1 MRTKIGT
8 RLLSLFLT
16 AICVIGLIPT
26 SAFAA
31 SSENMPSE
39 ITLKKSDYF
48 LDTDGSKTYNSP
60 SFDKPLYLHII
71 NMNVG
76 GKTKV
81 GFCAE
86 HGKQLGNTL
95 IGKKWGNP
103 EPVTNSFIKM
113 MIGYYYCMTDAK
125 YMTDAYKAKFGS
137 QLWTDQ
143 NMIRYHNAWIQ
154 ALCWRAL
161 GQGAAIPSDAE
172 GQRVAIAKELMYIA
186 NAKNGTSYSDIYTDK
201 YGTTTFYEKGC
212 KVIDNPDCW
221 PDVDVTLYHYIG
233 GNATSPDGKKHYT
246 NDNTQAIMVATPRGE
261 PTIDDY
267 QIVVKKVDSSNPTK
281 GLPGATFSL
290 TMVGSDDPSFP
301 MTGVTGQDGTYTF
314 KPLKAGTYQVT
325 ETEAPEGYQID
336 NPGPYTVTLPMN
348 GQKTV
353 TVTATDTPITT
364 SSGSIRK
371 VDKDIPTM
379 GLAGATIRI
388 TGIDNNFKYE
398 GQTVAGGA
406 LTDVPWDTMP
416 VGSYIA
422 EEIGAPEGYIL
433 PSPHE
438 KKEFYWDKKSDVTL
452 VFENDSK
459 VKVQLLKKD
468 ESNNPL
474 PGCLFTVIKNGQT
487 LFSAVTDAAGTITV
501 PNVTEG
507 TYWFVEKDAPEGYV
521 VNSEPVTAY
530 VSAADIQ
537 GNKTVTVEAT
547 NHRKPGLE
555 IVKIDSVTKEPVA
568 NCTFDI
574 RSIDGTYHETLTTDG
589 AGRIFLENMTPG
601 SYEVK
606 ETAVPKG
613 YNLNPEKQTVELTAG
628 GTFTLTFENVPKT
641 DFTLFKHD
649 SNNHP
654 IAGVTFEISKKGGQS
669 LGHFTT
675 DGQGKLTVPNLEPGI
690 YVAVETDCPDD
701 YILDKTPHE
710 FQVNAGKTEVGIDVV
725 NLKKP
730 EITVKKVD
738 SIVGGGV
745 EGAKFEI
752 FYAGTGGTGSPAGTY
767 ESLGTKYTDANGI
780 IHLDHLKE
788 GWYRFTEVEAP
799 EGYQLDE
806 PSTQEIYLKG
816 DDNAELTFKDTPLS
830 AIIVMKKDGVN
841 GKALPG
847 ATFQL
852 RYLDGTSGTGGTV
865 IGEKVTDQNGVCS
878 WTGLKAGTYIVEE
891 VKPAPGYNIV
901 EGPKTVYI
909 SGKAQDVIT
918 VSFDNSPDGTLL
930 IKKVDAKNPTK
941 VLAGAKF
948 RVQYTNGTLLGN
960 DNGIF
965 TTDENGQI
973 TIAGLEPE
981 KTIIVTEVEAPAG
994 YIIDGQAQTIDI
1006 KSGKVVSITFK
1017 NAPKGELVIEK
1028 TDAATG
1034 KLLPGAEFIIRKSDG
1049 TEVGADGNIHNNLTI
1064 ESGTLSSDSHFV
1076 TGGDGRI
1083 IIKGLT
1089 PGNYTIT
1096 EVKAPDGY
1104 LIGKNASRTIQITA
1118 GDTQTITFANPST
1131 CSLLIK
1137 KVCSINTD
1145 KMLEGAVFDVR
1156 YADGSV
1162 VGDSNGVYETGADGT
1177 ILITGLEA
1185 NKAIIVT
1192 ETKAPNGFAIDTKPQ
1207 TVTTIAGKVVQLTFA
1222 NAPYGKL
1229 VIEKRDAETNN
1240 LLPGA
1245 EFRVTTAAGC
1255 EVGQNGVIGDT
1266 TLTSNGIFRTD
1277 ADGKITISNL
1287 RPGNYIITEIK
1298 APDGYLIDDP
1308 TRNVTVTAGDTQT
1321 IVFKNH
1327 STCSLLIKK
1336 VCTENPDKMLE
1347 GAVFDVR
1354 YADGTVVGDSNG
1366 VFTTGADGTILIT
1379 GLEANKA
1386 IVVTETKAPDGFAID
1401 TTPQTITTQA
1411 GKVVQ
1416 LTFANAPYGKIIIEK
1431 RDSKTN
1437 ELLPGAEFRVTT
1449 AAGCE
1454 VGQNGVIGDTN
1465 LTSNGIFT
1473 TGADG
1478 KITITNVRPG
1488 SYVITEIKAPDGYL
1502 IDDPTRTITVTS
1514 GDTQTIVFKDT
1525 KPGGLII
1532 EKRDSVT
1539 KEPLAGATFKVTTS
1553 DGRFVAQD
1561 GGATSTNGLYT
1572 TDANGQIHIVD
1583 LDPDTYVVT
1592 EVTAPDGYLMDAPSQ
1607 TVKIEKNDTQTL
1619 TFYDTPLGGLT
1630 IVKVDSESGKRLEG
1644 AKIEVAKLN
1653 GEIVGTYVTDKLGV
1667 IQLPDLDDG
1676 WYQLTEIKAPKGY
1689 LLDSTPQKVEV
1700 KKGETKTFEFENTAS
1715 ASMLIHKI
1723 DSVTKKGIQGV
1734 KFVVYDS
1741 SMTPIG
1747 EYESDDQGYVHL
1759 NKTLE
1764 DGKYYVRE
1772 IVAAE
1777 GYILDNK
1784 VKSFTVLAGDTA
1796 MIEWENTSELGQ
1808 IQVIKTSEGYSSVN
1822 GLPAGTPLS
1831 GAIFAVYDKQNNVVD
1846 KFQTN
1851 ENGIGSSKKLPLG
1864 IYTVKEVQA
1873 PANYGLNPTVFTADI
1888 EFAGQ
1893 VVKLNVTDPV
1903 ITAGVSIKKT
1913 GYAQTMNNN
1922 VMRWTVSGVRN
1933 DSTTSLQS
1941 FYWRDTLPTDA
1952 VRLTRLVTGTYSTTQ
1967 TYKVTFTTNLN
1978 SQWRTAY
1985 DNLSTA
1991 KNYTLDMSSAALG
2004 LASNEYVTQF
2014 MLSFGIVPAG
2024 FHQLTNATVDAQTL
2038 YALTNGYKFTNKADV
2053 GGLLGGNWVQSI
2065 ARWTTSVYSHY
2076 VPAKPAAPKSPKLP
2090 RTGY

>member
-31 SSENMPSE
+31 PSGSMPSE
-39 ITLKKSDYF
+39 ITLQKSDYF

-60 SFDKPLYLHII
+60 SFGEPLYLHII

-76 GKTKV
+76 GETKV

-125 YMTDAYKAKFGS
+125 YQTDAYKEKWGGE
-137 QLWTDQ
+137 LWTDQ
-143 NMIRYHNAWIQ
+143 NLIRYHNAWIQ

-172 GQRVAIAKELMYIA
+172 GQKVAIAKELMYIA

-201 YGTTTFYEKGC
+201 YGTTTFYQKGEK
-212 KVIDNPDCW
+212 VLDNTDCW
-221 PDVDVTLYHYIG
+221 PDVDVTLYRYIG

-246 NDNTQAIMVATPRGE
+246 NDNTQAVMVATPKP
-261 PTIDDY
+261 PTAEDY

-281 GLPGATFSL
+281 GLAGAAFSL
-290 TMVGSDDPSFP
+290 EMVGSDDPMFP

-314 KPLKAGTYQVT
+314 KKLKAGTYQVT
-325 ETEAPEGYQID
+325 ETKAPDGYQID
-336 NPGPYTVTLPMN
+336 NPGPYTVTLPTN

-353 TVTATDTPITT
+353 TVTALDTPITLA
-364 SSGSIRK
+364 SGSIRK
-371 VDKDIPTM
+371 VDKDRPTM

-388 TGIDNNFKYE
+388 TGIDNNFTYE
-398 GQTVAGGA
+398 GQTVDGGA

-416 VGSYIA
+416 VGSYVA

-438 KKEFYWDKKSDVTL
+438 KKEFYWDKKNEVKL

-555 IVKIDSVTKEPVA
+555 IVKIDSVTKKPVA

-710 FQVNAGKTEVGIDVV
+710 FQVNAGVTNVGIDVV

-799 EGYQLDE
+799 AGYQLDE

-852 RYLDGTSGTGGTV
+852 RYLGGTSGTGGTV

-878 WTGLKAGTYIVEE
+878 WTSLKAGTYIVEE

-930 IKKVDAKNPTK
+930 IKKVDAKHPTK

-965 TTDENGQI
+965 TTDVNGQI
-973 TIAGLEPE
+973 TIAGLEPK
-981 KTIIVTEVEAPAG
+981 KTIIVTEIEAPAG

-1049 TEVGADGNIHNNLTI
+1049 TEVGADGNIHNDLTI

-1089 PGNYTIT
+1089 PGHYTIT

-1118 GDTQTITFANPST
+1118 GDTQTITFANP
-1131 CSLLIK
+1131 
-1137 KVCSINTD
+1137 
-1145 KMLEGAVFDVR
+1145 
-1156 YADGSV
+1156 
-1162 VGDSNGVYETGADGT
+1162 
-1177 ILITGLEA
+1177 
-1185 NKAIIVT
+1185 
-1192 ETKAPNGFAIDTKPQ
+1192 
-1207 TVTTIAGKVVQLTFA
+1207 
-1222 NAPYGKL
+1222 
-1229 VIEKRDAETNN
+1229 
-1240 LLPGA
+1240 
-1245 EFRVTTAAGC
+1245 
-1255 EVGQNGVIGDT
+1255 
-1266 TLTSNGIFRTD
+1266 
-1277 ADGKITISNL
+1277 
-1287 RPGNYIITEIK
+1287 
-1298 APDGYLIDDP
+1298 
-1308 TRNVTVTAGDTQT
+1308 
-1321 IVFKNH
+1321 

-1488 SYVITEIKAPDGYL
+1488 NYIITEIKAPDGYL

-1644 AKIEVAKLN
+1644 AKIEVAKMN

-1723 DSVTKKGIQGV
+1723 DSVTRKGIQGV

>member
-31 SSENMPSE
+31 PSGSMPSE
-39 ITLKKSDYF
+39 ITLQKSDYF

-60 SFDKPLYLHII
+60 SFGEPLYLHII

-76 GKTKV
+76 GETKV

-95 IGKKWGNP
+95 IGKKWANP

-125 YMTDAYKAKFGS
+125 YQTDAYKEKWGGA
-137 QLWTDQ
+137 LWTDQ
-143 NMIRYHNAWIQ
+143 NLIRYHNAWIQ

-172 GQRVAIAKELMYIA
+172 GQKVAIAKELMYIA

-201 YGTTTFYEKGC
+201 YGTTTFYQKGEK
-212 KVIDNPDCW
+212 VLDNTDCW

-246 NDNTQAIMVATPRGE
+246 NDNTQAVMVATPKP
-261 PTIDDY
+261 PTAEDY

-281 GLPGATFSL
+281 GLAGAAFSL
-290 TMVGSDDPSFP
+290 EMVGSDDPMFP

-314 KPLKAGTYQVT
+314 KKLKAGTYQVT
-325 ETEAPEGYQID
+325 ETKAPEGYQID
-336 NPGPYTVTLPMN
+336 NPGPYTVTLPTN

-353 TVTATDTPITT
+353 TVTALDTPITLA
-364 SSGSIRK
+364 SGSIRK
-371 VDKDIPTM
+371 VDKDRPTM

-388 TGIDNNFKYE
+388 TGIDNNFTYE
-398 GQTVAGGA
+398 GQTVEGGA

-416 VGSYIA
+416 VGSYVA

-438 KKEFYWDKKSDVTL
+438 KKEFYWDKKNEVKL

-468 ESNNPL
+468 ESNTPL

-589 AGRIFLENMTPG
+589 TGRIFLENMTPG

-606 ETAVPKG
+606 ETAVPQG
-613 YNLNPEKQTVELTAG
+613 YNLNPEKQTVELTAD

-710 FQVNAGKTEVGIDVV
+710 FQVNAGVTNVGIDVV

-745 EGAKFEI
+745 KDAKFEI

-799 EGYQLDE
+799 AGYQLDE

-852 RYLDGTSGTGGTV
+852 RYLGGTSGTGGTV

-878 WTGLKAGTYIVEE
+878 WTSLKAGTYIVEE

-930 IKKVDAKNPTK
+930 IKKVDAKHPTK

-981 KTIIVTEVEAPAG
+981 KTIIVTEIEAPAG

-1034 KLLPGAEFIIRKSDG
+1034 KLLSGAEFIIRKSDG
-1049 TEVGADGNIHNNLTI
+1049 TEVGADGNIHNDLTI

-1118 GDTQTITFANPST
+1118 GDTQTITFANP
-1131 CSLLIK
+1131 
-1137 KVCSINTD
+1137 
-1145 KMLEGAVFDVR
+1145 
-1156 YADGSV
+1156 
-1162 VGDSNGVYETGADGT
+1162 
-1177 ILITGLEA
+1177 
-1185 NKAIIVT
+1185 
-1192 ETKAPNGFAIDTKPQ
+1192 
-1207 TVTTIAGKVVQLTFA
+1207 
-1222 NAPYGKL
+1222 
-1229 VIEKRDAETNN
+1229 
-1240 LLPGA
+1240 
-1245 EFRVTTAAGC
+1245 
-1255 EVGQNGVIGDT
+1255 
-1266 TLTSNGIFRTD
+1266 
-1277 ADGKITISNL
+1277 
-1287 RPGNYIITEIK
+1287 
-1298 APDGYLIDDP
+1298 
-1308 TRNVTVTAGDTQT
+1308 
-1321 IVFKNH
+1321 

-1488 SYVITEIKAPDGYL
+1488 NYVITEIKAPDGYL

-1644 AKIEVAKLN
+1644 AKIEVAKMN

-1723 DSVTKKGIQGV
+1723 DSVTRKGIQGV

-1933 DSTTSLQS
+1933 DSTTSIQS

-2076 VPAKPAAPKSPKLP
+2076 VPAKPAGAFLRAREYIRIPYEKNASYALS
-2090 RTGY
+2090 GAF

>member
-31 SSENMPSE
+31 PSGSMPSE
-39 ITLKKSDYF
+39 ITLQKSDYF

-60 SFDKPLYLHII
+60 SFGEPLYLHII

-76 GKTKV
+76 GETKI

-125 YMTDAYKAKFGS
+125 YQTDAYKEKWGGE
-137 QLWTDQ
+137 LWTDQ
-143 NMIRYHNAWIQ
+143 NLIRYHNAWIQ

-172 GQRVAIAKELMYIA
+172 GQKVAIAKELMYIA

-201 YGTTTFYEKGC
+201 YGTTTFYQKGEK
-212 KVIDNPDCW
+212 VLDNTDCW
-221 PDVDVTLYHYIG
+221 PDVDVTLYRYIG

-246 NDNTQAIMVATPRGE
+246 NDNTQAVMVATPKKSDI
-261 PTIDDY
+261 PSDKY

-281 GLPGATFSL
+281 GLAGATFSL
-290 TMVGSDDPSFP
+290 EMVGSDDPKFP

-314 KPLKAGTYQVT
+314 KNLKAGTYQVT

-336 NPGPYTVTLPMN
+336 NPGPYAVTLPTN

-353 TVTATDTPITT
+353 TVTALDTPITLA
-364 SSGSIRK
+364 SGSIRK
-371 VDKDIPTM
+371 VDKDRPTM

-388 TGIDNNFKYE
+388 TGIDNNFTYE
-398 GQTVAGGA
+398 GQTVEGGA

-416 VGSYIA
+416 VGSYVA

-438 KKEFYWDKKSDVTL
+438 KKEFYWDKKNEVKL

-710 FQVNAGKTEVGIDVV
+710 FQVNAGVTNVGIDVV

-799 EGYQLDE
+799 AGYQLDE

-852 RYLDGTSGTGGTV
+852 RYLGGTSGTGGTV

-878 WTGLKAGTYIVEE
+878 WTSLKAGTYIVEE

-930 IKKVDAKNPTK
+930 IKKVDAKHPTK

-981 KTIIVTEVEAPAG
+981 KTIIVTEIEAPAG

-1049 TEVGADGNIHNNLTI
+1049 TEVGADGNIHNDLTI

-1118 GDTQTITFANPST
+1118 GDTQTITFANP
-1131 CSLLIK
+1131 
-1137 KVCSINTD
+1137 
-1145 KMLEGAVFDVR
+1145 
-1156 YADGSV
+1156 
-1162 VGDSNGVYETGADGT
+1162 
-1177 ILITGLEA
+1177 
-1185 NKAIIVT
+1185 
-1192 ETKAPNGFAIDTKPQ
+1192 
-1207 TVTTIAGKVVQLTFA
+1207 
-1222 NAPYGKL
+1222 
-1229 VIEKRDAETNN
+1229 
-1240 LLPGA
+1240 
-1245 EFRVTTAAGC
+1245 
-1255 EVGQNGVIGDT
+1255 
-1266 TLTSNGIFRTD
+1266 
-1277 ADGKITISNL
+1277 
-1287 RPGNYIITEIK
+1287 
-1298 APDGYLIDDP
+1298 
-1308 TRNVTVTAGDTQT
+1308 
-1321 IVFKNH
+1321 

-1488 SYVITEIKAPDGYL
+1488 NYVITEIKAPDGYL

-1644 AKIEVAKLN
+1644 AKIEVAKMN
-1653 GEIVGTYVTDKLGV
+1653 GEIVGTYMTDKLGV

-1723 DSVTKKGIQGV
+1723 DSVTRKGIQGV

>member
-31 SSENMPSE
+31 PSGSMPSE
-39 ITLKKSDYF
+39 ITLQKSDYF
-48 LDTDGSKTYNSP
+48 LDTAGSKTYNSP
-60 SFDKPLYLHII
+60 SFGEPLYLHII

-125 YMTDAYKAKFGS
+125 YQTDAYKEKWGGE
-137 QLWTDQ
+137 LWTDQ
-143 NMIRYHNAWIQ
+143 NLIRYHNAWIQ

-172 GQRVAIAKELMYIA
+172 GQKVAIAKELMYIA

-201 YGTTTFYEKGC
+201 YGTTTFYQKGEK
-212 KVIDNPDCW
+212 VLDNTDCW

-246 NDNTQAIMVATPRGE
+246 NENTQAIMVATPKE
-261 PTIDDY
+261 PTSEEY

-281 GLPGATFSL
+281 GLAGAEFSL
-290 TMVGSDDPSFP
+290 EMVGSDDPKFP
-301 MTGVTGQDGTYTF
+301 MTGVTGQNGTYTF
-314 KPLKAGTYQVT
+314 RGLKAGTYQVT
-325 ETEAPEGYQID
+325 ETKAPEDYQID
-336 NPGPYTVTLPMN
+336 NPGPYTVTLPTN

-353 TVTATDTPITT
+353 TVTALDTPITLA
-364 SSGSIRK
+364 SGSIRK
-371 VDKDIPTM
+371 VDKDRPTM

-388 TGIDNNFKYE
+388 TGIDNNFTYE
-398 GQTVAGGA
+398 GQTVEGGA

-416 VGSYIA
+416 VGSYVA

-438 KKEFYWDKKSDVTL
+438 KKEFYWDKKNEVKL

-574 RSIDGTYHETLTTDG
+574 RSIDGTYHEALTTDG

-710 FQVNAGKTEVGIDVV
+710 FQVNAGVTNVGIDVV

-799 EGYQLDE
+799 AGYQLDE

-852 RYLDGTSGTGGTV
+852 RYLGGTSGTGGTA

-981 KTIIVTEVEAPAG
+981 KTIIVTEIEAPAG

-1049 TEVGADGNIHNNLTI
+1049 TEVGADGNIHNDLTI

-1118 GDTQTITFANPST
+1118 GDTQTITFANP
-1131 CSLLIK
+1131 
-1137 KVCSINTD
+1137 
-1145 KMLEGAVFDVR
+1145 
-1156 YADGSV
+1156 
-1162 VGDSNGVYETGADGT
+1162 
-1177 ILITGLEA
+1177 
-1185 NKAIIVT
+1185 
-1192 ETKAPNGFAIDTKPQ
+1192 
-1207 TVTTIAGKVVQLTFA
+1207 
-1222 NAPYGKL
+1222 
-1229 VIEKRDAETNN
+1229 
-1240 LLPGA
+1240 
-1245 EFRVTTAAGC
+1245 
-1255 EVGQNGVIGDT
+1255 
-1266 TLTSNGIFRTD
+1266 
-1277 ADGKITISNL
+1277 
-1287 RPGNYIITEIK
+1287 
-1298 APDGYLIDDP
+1298 
-1308 TRNVTVTAGDTQT
+1308 
-1321 IVFKNH
+1321 

-1478 KITITNVRPG
+1478 KTTITNVRPG
-1488 SYVITEIKAPDGYL
+1488 SYIITEIKAPDGYL

-1644 AKIEVAKLN
+1644 AKIEVAKMN

-1723 DSVTKKGIQGV
+1723 DSVTRKGIQGV

>member
-31 SSENMPSE
+31 PSGSMPSE
-39 ITLKKSDYF
+39 ITLQKSDYF

-60 SFDKPLYLHII
+60 SFGEPLYLHII

-76 GKTKV
+76 GKTNV

-125 YMTDAYKAKFGS
+125 YQTDAYKEKWGGE
-137 QLWTDQ
+137 LWTDQ
-143 NMIRYHNAWIQ
+143 NLIRYHNAWIQ

-172 GQRVAIAKELMYIA
+172 GQKVAIAKELMYIA

-201 YGTTTFYEKGC
+201 YGTTTFYQKGEK
-212 KVIDNPDCW
+212 VLDNTDCW

-246 NDNTQAIMVATPRGE
+246 NDNTQAIMVATPKKSDI
-261 PTIDDY
+261 PSDKY

-281 GLPGATFSL
+281 GLAGATFSL
-290 TMVGSDDPSFP
+290 EMVGSDDPKFP

-314 KPLKAGTYQVT
+314 KNLKAGTYQVT

-336 NPGPYTVTLPMN
+336 NPGPYAVTLPTN

-353 TVTATDTPITT
+353 TVTALDTPITLA
-364 SSGSIRK
+364 SGSIRK
-371 VDKDIPTM
+371 VDKDRPTM

-388 TGIDNNFKYE
+388 TGIDNNFTYE
-398 GQTVAGGA
+398 GQTVEGGA

-416 VGSYIA
+416 VGSYVA

-438 KKEFYWDKKSDVTL
+438 KKEFYWDKKNEVKL

-555 IVKIDSVTKEPVA
+555 IVKIDSVTKKPVA

-710 FQVNAGKTEVGIDVV
+710 FQVNAGVTNVGIDVV

-799 EGYQLDE
+799 AGYQLDE

-852 RYLDGTSGTGGTV
+852 RYLGGTSGTGGTV

-878 WTGLKAGTYIVEE
+878 WTSLKAGTYIVEE

-930 IKKVDAKNPTK
+930 IKKVDAKHPTK

-981 KTIIVTEVEAPAG
+981 KTIIVTEIEAPAG

-1034 KLLPGAEFIIRKSDG
+1034 KLLSGAEFIIRKSDG
-1049 TEVGADGNIHNNLTI
+1049 TEVGADGNIHNDLTI

-1118 GDTQTITFANPST
+1118 GDTQTITFANP
-1131 CSLLIK
+1131 
-1137 KVCSINTD
+1137 
-1145 KMLEGAVFDVR
+1145 
-1156 YADGSV
+1156 
-1162 VGDSNGVYETGADGT
+1162 
-1177 ILITGLEA
+1177 
-1185 NKAIIVT
+1185 
-1192 ETKAPNGFAIDTKPQ
+1192 
-1207 TVTTIAGKVVQLTFA
+1207 
-1222 NAPYGKL
+1222 
-1229 VIEKRDAETNN
+1229 
-1240 LLPGA
+1240 
-1245 EFRVTTAAGC
+1245 
-1255 EVGQNGVIGDT
+1255 
-1266 TLTSNGIFRTD
+1266 
-1277 ADGKITISNL
+1277 
-1287 RPGNYIITEIK
+1287 
-1298 APDGYLIDDP
+1298 
-1308 TRNVTVTAGDTQT
+1308 
-1321 IVFKNH
+1321 

-1488 SYVITEIKAPDGYL
+1488 NYIITEIKAPDGYL

-1561 GGATSTNGLYT
+1561 GGATSTNGLYI

-1644 AKIEVAKLN
+1644 AKIEVAKMN

-1723 DSVTKKGIQGV
+1723 DSVTRKGIQGV

-1831 GAIFAVYDKQNNVVD
+1831 GAIFAVYDKKNNVVD

-1952 VRLTRLVTGTYSTTQ
+1952 VRLTRLVTGTYSTKQ

>member
-1 MRTKIGT
+1 MRQKIGT

-31 SSENMPSE
+31 PSGSMPSE
-39 ITLKKSDYF
+39 ITLQKSDYF

-60 SFDKPLYLHII
+60 SFGEPLYLHII

-76 GKTKV
+76 GKTNV

-125 YMTDAYKAKFGS
+125 YQTDAYKEKWGGE
-137 QLWTDQ
+137 LWTDQ
-143 NMIRYHNAWIQ
+143 NLIRYHNAWIQ

-172 GQRVAIAKELMYIA
+172 GQKVAIAKELMYIA

-201 YGTTTFYEKGC
+201 YGTTTFYQKGEK
-212 KVIDNPDCW
+212 VLDNTDCW

-246 NDNTQAIMVATPRGE
+246 NDNTQAIMVATPSI
-261 PTIDDY
+261 PTLGNY
-267 QIVVKKVDSSNPTK
+267 QITVKKVDSSNPTK
-281 GLPGATFSL
+281 GLAGAEFSL
-290 TMVGSDDPSFP
+290 EMVGSDDPKFP
-301 MTGVTGQDGTYTF
+301 MTGVTGQGGTLTF
-314 KPLKAGTYQVT
+314 KDLKAGTYQVT
-325 ETEAPEGYQID
+325 ETKAPEDYQID
-336 NPGPYTVTLPMN
+336 NPGPYTVTLPTN
-348 GQKTV
+348 GQNTV
-353 TVTATDTPITT
+353 TVTATDTPITLA
-364 SSGSIRK
+364 SGSIRK
-371 VDKDIPTM
+371 VDKDRPTM

-388 TGIDNNFKYE
+388 TGIDNNFTYE
-398 GQTVAGGA
+398 GQTVEGGA

-416 VGSYIA
+416 VGSYVA

-438 KKEFYWDKKSDVTL
+438 KKEFYWDKKNEVKL

-555 IVKIDSVTKEPVA
+555 IVKINSVTKEPVA

-710 FQVNAGKTEVGIDVV
+710 FQVNAGVTNVGIDVV

-799 EGYQLDE
+799 AGYQLDE

-852 RYLDGTSGTGGTV
+852 RYLGGTSGTGGTV

-878 WTGLKAGTYIVEE
+878 WTSLKAGTYIVEE

-930 IKKVDAKNPTK
+930 IKKVDAKHPTK

-981 KTIIVTEVEAPAG
+981 KTIIVTEIEAPAG

-1034 KLLPGAEFIIRKSDG
+1034 KLLSGAEFIIRKSDG
-1049 TEVGADGNIHNNLTI
+1049 TEVGADGNIHNDLTI

-1137 KVCSINTD
+1137 KVC
-1145 KMLEGAVFDVR
+1145 
-1156 YADGSV
+1156 
-1162 VGDSNGVYETGADGT
+1162 
-1177 ILITGLEA
+1177 
-1185 NKAIIVT
+1185 
-1192 ETKAPNGFAIDTKPQ
+1192 
-1207 TVTTIAGKVVQLTFA
+1207 
-1222 NAPYGKL
+1222 
-1229 VIEKRDAETNN
+1229 
-1240 LLPGA
+1240 
-1245 EFRVTTAAGC
+1245 
-1255 EVGQNGVIGDT
+1255 
-1266 TLTSNGIFRTD
+1266 
-1277 ADGKITISNL
+1277 
-1287 RPGNYIITEIK
+1287 
-1298 APDGYLIDDP
+1298 
-1308 TRNVTVTAGDTQT
+1308 
-1321 IVFKNH
+1321 
-1327 STCSLLIKK
+1327 
-1336 VCTENPDKMLE
+1336 TENPDKMLE

-1386 IVVTETKAPDGFAID
+1386 IVVTETKSPDGFAID

-1488 SYVITEIKAPDGYL
+1488 NYVITEIKAPDGYL

-1644 AKIEVAKLN
+1644 AKIEVAKMN

-1922 VMRWTVSGVRN
+1922 IMRWTVSGVRN

-2065 ARWTTSVYSHY
+2065 ARWTTSIYSHY
-2076 VPAKPAAPKSPKLP
+2076 VPAKPAAPKSPTLP

>member
-31 SSENMPSE
+31 PSGSMPSE
-39 ITLKKSDYF
+39 ITLQKSDYF

-60 SFDKPLYLHII
+60 SFGEPLYLHII

-76 GKTKV
+76 GETKI

-125 YMTDAYKAKFGS
+125 YQTDAYKEKWGGE
-137 QLWTDQ
+137 LWTDQ
-143 NMIRYHNAWIQ
+143 NLIRYHNAWIQ

-172 GQRVAIAKELMYIA
+172 GQKVAIAKELMYIA

-201 YGTTTFYEKGC
+201 YGTTTFYQKGEK
-212 KVIDNPDCW
+212 VLDNTDCW
-221 PDVDVTLYHYIG
+221 PDVDVTLYRYIG

-246 NDNTQAIMVATPRGE
+246 NDNTQAVMVATPKKSDI
-261 PTIDDY
+261 PSDKY

-281 GLPGATFSL
+281 GLAGATFSL
-290 TMVGSDDPSFP
+290 EMVGSDDPKFP

-314 KPLKAGTYQVT
+314 KNLKAGTYQVT

-336 NPGPYTVTLPMN
+336 NPGPYAVTLPTN

-353 TVTATDTPITT
+353 TVTALDTPITLA
-364 SSGSIRK
+364 SGSIRK
-371 VDKDIPTM
+371 VDKDRPTM

-388 TGIDNNFKYE
+388 TGIDNNFTYE
-398 GQTVAGGA
+398 GQTVEGGA

-416 VGSYIA
+416 VGSYVA

-438 KKEFYWDKKSDVTL
+438 KKEFYWDKKNEVKL

-710 FQVNAGKTEVGIDVV
+710 FQVNAGVTNVGIDVV

-799 EGYQLDE
+799 AGYQLDE

-852 RYLDGTSGTGGTV
+852 RYLGGTSGTGGTV

-930 IKKVDAKNPTK
+930 IKKVDAKHPTK

-981 KTIIVTEVEAPAG
+981 KTIIVTEIEAPAG

-1049 TEVGADGNIHNNLTI
+1049 TEVGADGNIHNDLTI

-1118 GDTQTITFANPST
+1118 GDTQTITFANP
-1131 CSLLIK
+1131 
-1137 KVCSINTD
+1137 
-1145 KMLEGAVFDVR
+1145 
-1156 YADGSV
+1156 
-1162 VGDSNGVYETGADGT
+1162 
-1177 ILITGLEA
+1177 
-1185 NKAIIVT
+1185 
-1192 ETKAPNGFAIDTKPQ
+1192 
-1207 TVTTIAGKVVQLTFA
+1207 
-1222 NAPYGKL
+1222 
-1229 VIEKRDAETNN
+1229 
-1240 LLPGA
+1240 
-1245 EFRVTTAAGC
+1245 
-1255 EVGQNGVIGDT
+1255 
-1266 TLTSNGIFRTD
+1266 
-1277 ADGKITISNL
+1277 
-1287 RPGNYIITEIK
+1287 
-1298 APDGYLIDDP
+1298 
-1308 TRNVTVTAGDTQT
+1308 
-1321 IVFKNH
+1321 

-1488 SYVITEIKAPDGYL
+1488 NYVITEIKAPDGYL

-1644 AKIEVAKLN
+1644 AKIEVAKMN

-1723 DSVTKKGIQGV
+1723 DSVTRKGIQGV

-1864 IYTVKEVQA
+1864 IYTVKEVQS

>member
-31 SSENMPSE
+31 PSGSMPSE
-39 ITLKKSDYF
+39 ITLQKSDYF

-60 SFDKPLYLHII
+60 SFGEPLYLHII

-76 GKTKV
+76 GKTNV

-125 YMTDAYKAKFGS
+125 YQTDAYKEKWGGE
-137 QLWTDQ
+137 LWTDQ
-143 NMIRYHNAWIQ
+143 NLIRYHNAWIQ

-172 GQRVAIAKELMYIA
+172 GQKVAIAKELMYIA

-201 YGTTTFYEKGC
+201 YGTTTFYQKGEK
-212 KVIDNPDCW
+212 VLDNTDCW

-233 GNATSPDGKKHYT
+233 GDATSPDGKKHYT
-246 NDNTQAIMVATPRGE
+246 NDNTQAIMVATPKKSDI
-261 PTIDDY
+261 PSDKY

-281 GLPGATFSL
+281 GLAGATFSL
-290 TMVGSDDPSFP
+290 EMVGSDDPKFP

-314 KPLKAGTYQVT
+314 KNLKAGTYQVT

-336 NPGPYTVTLPMN
+336 NPGPYAVTLPTN

-353 TVTATDTPITT
+353 TVTALDTPITLA
-364 SSGSIRK
+364 SGSIRK
-371 VDKDIPTM
+371 VDKDRPTM

-388 TGIDNNFKYE
+388 TGIDNNFTYE
-398 GQTVAGGA
+398 GQTVEGGA

-416 VGSYIA
+416 VGSYVA

-438 KKEFYWDKKSDVTL
+438 KKEFYWDKKNEVKL

-574 RSIDGTYHETLTTDG
+574 RSIDGTYHEALTTDG

-710 FQVNAGKTEVGIDVV
+710 FQVNAGVTNVGIDVV

-799 EGYQLDE
+799 AGYQLDE

-852 RYLDGTSGTGGTV
+852 RYLGGTSGTGGTA

-930 IKKVDAKNPTK
+930 IKKVDAKHPTK

-973 TIAGLEPE
+973 TIAGLEPK
-981 KTIIVTEVEAPAG
+981 KTIIVTEIEAPAG

-1049 TEVGADGNIHNNLTI
+1049 TEVGADGNIHNDLTI

-1089 PGNYTIT
+1089 PGHYTIT

-1118 GDTQTITFANPST
+1118 GDTQTITFANP
-1131 CSLLIK
+1131 
-1137 KVCSINTD
+1137 
-1145 KMLEGAVFDVR
+1145 
-1156 YADGSV
+1156 
-1162 VGDSNGVYETGADGT
+1162 
-1177 ILITGLEA
+1177 
-1185 NKAIIVT
+1185 
-1192 ETKAPNGFAIDTKPQ
+1192 
-1207 TVTTIAGKVVQLTFA
+1207 
-1222 NAPYGKL
+1222 
-1229 VIEKRDAETNN
+1229 
-1240 LLPGA
+1240 
-1245 EFRVTTAAGC
+1245 
-1255 EVGQNGVIGDT
+1255 
-1266 TLTSNGIFRTD
+1266 
-1277 ADGKITISNL
+1277 
-1287 RPGNYIITEIK
+1287 
-1298 APDGYLIDDP
+1298 
-1308 TRNVTVTAGDTQT
+1308 
-1321 IVFKNH
+1321 

-1488 SYVITEIKAPDGYL
+1488 SYIITEIKAPDGYL

-1644 AKIEVAKLN
+1644 AKIEVAKMN

-1723 DSVTKKGIQGV
+1723 DSVTRKGIQGV

>member
-86 HGKQLGNTL
+86 HGKLLGNTL

-125 YMTDAYKAKFGS
+125 YQTDAYKEKWGGE
-137 QLWTDQ
+137 LWTDQ
-143 NMIRYHNAWIQ
+143 NLIRYHNAWIQ

-172 GQRVAIAKELMYIA
+172 GQKVAIAKELMYIA

-201 YGTTTFYEKGC
+201 YGTTTFYQKGEK
-212 KVIDNPDCW
+212 VLDNTDCW

-246 NDNTQAIMVATPRGE
+246 NENTQAIMVATPRGE

-710 FQVNAGKTEVGIDVV
+710 FQVNAGVTNVGIDVV

-745 EGAKFEI
+745 KDAKFEI

-799 EGYQLDE
+799 AGYQLDE

-852 RYLDGTSGTGGTV
+852 RYLGGTSGTGGTV

-878 WTGLKAGTYIVEE
+878 WTSLKAGTYIVEE

-930 IKKVDAKNPTK
+930 IKKVDAKHPTK

-981 KTIIVTEVEAPAG
+981 KTIIVTEIEAPAG

-1049 TEVGADGNIHNNLTI
+1049 TEVGADGNIHNDLTI

-1118 GDTQTITFANPST
+1118 GDTQTITFANP
-1131 CSLLIK
+1131 
-1137 KVCSINTD
+1137 
-1145 KMLEGAVFDVR
+1145 
-1156 YADGSV
+1156 
-1162 VGDSNGVYETGADGT
+1162 
-1177 ILITGLEA
+1177 
-1185 NKAIIVT
+1185 
-1192 ETKAPNGFAIDTKPQ
+1192 
-1207 TVTTIAGKVVQLTFA
+1207 
-1222 NAPYGKL
+1222 
-1229 VIEKRDAETNN
+1229 
-1240 LLPGA
+1240 
-1245 EFRVTTAAGC
+1245 
-1255 EVGQNGVIGDT
+1255 
-1266 TLTSNGIFRTD
+1266 
-1277 ADGKITISNL
+1277 
-1287 RPGNYIITEIK
+1287 
-1298 APDGYLIDDP
+1298 
-1308 TRNVTVTAGDTQT
+1308 
-1321 IVFKNH
+1321 

-1488 SYVITEIKAPDGYL
+1488 NYIITEIKAPDGYL

-1644 AKIEVAKLN
+1644 AKIEVAKMN

-1723 DSVTKKGIQGV
+1723 DSVTRKGIQGV

-1922 VMRWTVSGVRN
+1922 IMRWTVSGVRN

-2065 ARWTTSVYSHY
+2065 ARWTTSIYSHY

>member
-1 MRTKIGT
+1 
-8 RLLSLFLT
+8 
-16 AICVIGLIPT
+16 
-26 SAFAA
+26 
-31 SSENMPSE
+31 MPSE

-388 TGIDNNFKYE
+388 TGIDNNFTYE
-398 GQTVAGGA
+398 GQTVEGGA

-416 VGSYIA
+416 VGSYVA

-438 KKEFYWDKKSDVTL
+438 KKEFYWDKKNEVKL

-555 IVKIDSVTKEPVA
+555 IVKINSVTKEPVA

-710 FQVNAGKTEVGIDVV
+710 FQVNAGVTNVGIDVV

-799 EGYQLDE
+799 AGYQLDE

-852 RYLDGTSGTGGTV
+852 RYLGGTSGTGGTV

-878 WTGLKAGTYIVEE
+878 WTSLKAGTYIVEE

-930 IKKVDAKNPTK
+930 IKKVDAKHPTK

-981 KTIIVTEVEAPAG
+981 KTIIVTEIEAPAG

-1049 TEVGADGNIHNNLTI
+1049 TEVGADGNIHNDLTI

-1118 GDTQTITFANPST
+1118 GDTQTITFANP
-1131 CSLLIK
+1131 
-1137 KVCSINTD
+1137 
-1145 KMLEGAVFDVR
+1145 
-1156 YADGSV
+1156 
-1162 VGDSNGVYETGADGT
+1162 
-1177 ILITGLEA
+1177 
-1185 NKAIIVT
+1185 
-1192 ETKAPNGFAIDTKPQ
+1192 
-1207 TVTTIAGKVVQLTFA
+1207 
-1222 NAPYGKL
+1222 
-1229 VIEKRDAETNN
+1229 
-1240 LLPGA
+1240 
-1245 EFRVTTAAGC
+1245 
-1255 EVGQNGVIGDT
+1255 
-1266 TLTSNGIFRTD
+1266 
-1277 ADGKITISNL
+1277 
-1287 RPGNYIITEIK
+1287 
-1298 APDGYLIDDP
+1298 
-1308 TRNVTVTAGDTQT
+1308 
-1321 IVFKNH
+1321 

-1488 SYVITEIKAPDGYL
+1488 NYVITEIKAPDGYL

-1644 AKIEVAKLN
+1644 AKIEVAKMN

-1723 DSVTKKGIQGV
+1723 DSVTRKGIQGV

>member
-31 SSENMPSE
+31 PSGSMPSE
-39 ITLKKSDYF
+39 ITLQKSDYF

-60 SFDKPLYLHII
+60 SFGEPLYLHII

-76 GKTKV
+76 GETKV

-95 IGKKWGNP
+95 IGKKWANP

-125 YMTDAYKAKFGS
+125 YQTDAYKEKWGGA
-137 QLWTDQ
+137 LWTDQ
-143 NMIRYHNAWIQ
+143 NLIRYHNAWIQ

-172 GQRVAIAKELMYIA
+172 GQKVAIAKELMYIA

-201 YGTTTFYEKGC
+201 YGTTTFYQKGEK
-212 KVIDNPDCW
+212 VLDNTDCW

-246 NDNTQAIMVATPRGE
+246 NDNTQAVMVATPKP
-261 PTIDDY
+261 PTAEDY

-281 GLPGATFSL
+281 GLAGAAFSL
-290 TMVGSDDPSFP
+290 EMVGSDDPMFP

-314 KPLKAGTYQVT
+314 KKLKAGTYQVT
-325 ETEAPEGYQID
+325 ETKAPEGYQID
-336 NPGPYTVTLPMN
+336 NPGPYTVTLPTN

-353 TVTATDTPITT
+353 TVTALDTPITLA
-364 SSGSIRK
+364 SGSIRK
-371 VDKDIPTM
+371 VDKDRPTM

-388 TGIDNNFKYE
+388 TGIDNNFTYE
-398 GQTVAGGA
+398 GQTVEGGA

-416 VGSYIA
+416 VGSYVA

-438 KKEFYWDKKSDVTL
+438 KKEFYWDKKNEVKL

-589 AGRIFLENMTPG
+589 TGRIFLENMTPG

-606 ETAVPKG
+606 ETAVPQG

-710 FQVNAGKTEVGIDVV
+710 FQVNAGVTNVGIDVV

-745 EGAKFEI
+745 KDAKFEI

-799 EGYQLDE
+799 AGYQLDE

-852 RYLDGTSGTGGTV
+852 RYLGGTSGTGGTV

-878 WTGLKAGTYIVEE
+878 WTSLKAGTYIVEE

-930 IKKVDAKNPTK
+930 IKKVDAKHPTK

-981 KTIIVTEVEAPAG
+981 KTIIVTEIEAPAG

-1049 TEVGADGNIHNNLTI
+1049 TEVGADGNIHNDLTI

-1118 GDTQTITFANPST
+1118 GDTQTITFANP
-1131 CSLLIK
+1131 
-1137 KVCSINTD
+1137 
-1145 KMLEGAVFDVR
+1145 
-1156 YADGSV
+1156 
-1162 VGDSNGVYETGADGT
+1162 
-1177 ILITGLEA
+1177 
-1185 NKAIIVT
+1185 
-1192 ETKAPNGFAIDTKPQ
+1192 
-1207 TVTTIAGKVVQLTFA
+1207 
-1222 NAPYGKL
+1222 
-1229 VIEKRDAETNN
+1229 
-1240 LLPGA
+1240 
-1245 EFRVTTAAGC
+1245 
-1255 EVGQNGVIGDT
+1255 
-1266 TLTSNGIFRTD
+1266 
-1277 ADGKITISNL
+1277 
-1287 RPGNYIITEIK
+1287 
-1298 APDGYLIDDP
+1298 
-1308 TRNVTVTAGDTQT
+1308 
-1321 IVFKNH
+1321 

-1478 KITITNVRPG
+1478 KTTITNVRPG
-1488 SYVITEIKAPDGYL
+1488 SYIITEIKAPDGYL

-1644 AKIEVAKLN
+1644 AKIEVAKMN

-1723 DSVTKKGIQGV
+1723 DSVTRKGIQGV

-2065 ARWTTSVYSHY
+2065 ARWTTSIYSHY
-2076 VPAKPAAPKSPKLP
+2076 VPAKPAAPKSPTLP

>member
-31 SSENMPSE
+31 PSGSMPSE
-39 ITLKKSDYF
+39 ITLQKSDYF

-60 SFDKPLYLHII
+60 SFGEPLYLHII

-76 GKTKV
+76 GETKI

-125 YMTDAYKAKFGS
+125 YQTDAYKEKWGGE
-137 QLWTDQ
+137 LWTDQ
-143 NMIRYHNAWIQ
+143 NLIRYHNAWIQ

-172 GQRVAIAKELMYIA
+172 GQKVAIAKELMYIA

-201 YGTTTFYEKGC
+201 YGTTTFYQKGEK
-212 KVIDNPDCW
+212 VLDNTDCW

-246 NDNTQAIMVATPRGE
+246 NDNTQAIMVATPKP
-261 PTIDDY
+261 PTAEDY

-281 GLPGATFSL
+281 GLAGAAFSL
-290 TMVGSDDPSFP
+290 EMVGSDDPMFP

-314 KPLKAGTYQVT
+314 KKLKAGTYQVT
-325 ETEAPEGYQID
+325 ETKAPDGYQID
-336 NPGPYTVTLPMN
+336 NPGPYAVTLPTN

-353 TVTATDTPITT
+353 TVTALDTPITLA
-364 SSGSIRK
+364 SGSIRK
-371 VDKDIPTM
+371 VDKDRPTM

-388 TGIDNNFKYE
+388 TGIDNNFTYE
-398 GQTVAGGA
+398 GQTVEGGA

-416 VGSYIA
+416 VGSYVA

-438 KKEFYWDKKSDVTL
+438 KKEFYWDKKNEVKL

-555 IVKIDSVTKEPVA
+555 IVKIDSVTKKPVA

-710 FQVNAGKTEVGIDVV
+710 FQVNAGVTNVGIDVV

-799 EGYQLDE
+799 AGYQLDE

-852 RYLDGTSGTGGTV
+852 RYLGGTSGTGGTV

-878 WTGLKAGTYIVEE
+878 WTSLKAGTYIVEE

-930 IKKVDAKNPTK
+930 IKKVDAKHPTK

-981 KTIIVTEVEAPAG
+981 KTIIVTEIEAPAG

-1049 TEVGADGNIHNNLTI
+1049 TEVGADGNIHNDLTI

-1118 GDTQTITFANPST
+1118 GDTQTITFANP
-1131 CSLLIK
+1131 
-1137 KVCSINTD
+1137 
-1145 KMLEGAVFDVR
+1145 
-1156 YADGSV
+1156 
-1162 VGDSNGVYETGADGT
+1162 
-1177 ILITGLEA
+1177 
-1185 NKAIIVT
+1185 
-1192 ETKAPNGFAIDTKPQ
+1192 
-1207 TVTTIAGKVVQLTFA
+1207 
-1222 NAPYGKL
+1222 
-1229 VIEKRDAETNN
+1229 
-1240 LLPGA
+1240 
-1245 EFRVTTAAGC
+1245 
-1255 EVGQNGVIGDT
+1255 
-1266 TLTSNGIFRTD
+1266 
-1277 ADGKITISNL
+1277 
-1287 RPGNYIITEIK
+1287 
-1298 APDGYLIDDP
+1298 
-1308 TRNVTVTAGDTQT
+1308 
-1321 IVFKNH
+1321 

-1488 SYVITEIKAPDGYL
+1488 NYVITEIKAPDGYL

-1644 AKIEVAKLN
+1644 AKIEVAKMN

-1723 DSVTKKGIQGV
+1723 DSVTRKGIQGV

>member
-416 VGSYIA
+416 VGSYVA

-438 KKEFYWDKKSDVTL
+438 KKEFYWDKKNEVKL

-574 RSIDGTYHETLTTDG
+574 RSIDGTYHEALTTDG

-710 FQVNAGKTEVGIDVV
+710 FQVNAGVTNVGIDVV

-799 EGYQLDE
+799 AGYQLDE

-852 RYLDGTSGTGGTV
+852 RYLGGTSGTGGTA

-981 KTIIVTEVEAPAG
+981 KTIIVTEIEAPAG

-1049 TEVGADGNIHNNLTI
+1049 TEVGADGNIHNDLTI

-1118 GDTQTITFANPST
+1118 GDTQTITFANP
-1131 CSLLIK
+1131 
-1137 KVCSINTD
+1137 
-1145 KMLEGAVFDVR
+1145 
-1156 YADGSV
+1156 
-1162 VGDSNGVYETGADGT
+1162 
-1177 ILITGLEA
+1177 
-1185 NKAIIVT
+1185 
-1192 ETKAPNGFAIDTKPQ
+1192 
-1207 TVTTIAGKVVQLTFA
+1207 
-1222 NAPYGKL
+1222 
-1229 VIEKRDAETNN
+1229 
-1240 LLPGA
+1240 
-1245 EFRVTTAAGC
+1245 
-1255 EVGQNGVIGDT
+1255 
-1266 TLTSNGIFRTD
+1266 
-1277 ADGKITISNL
+1277 
-1287 RPGNYIITEIK
+1287 
-1298 APDGYLIDDP
+1298 
-1308 TRNVTVTAGDTQT
+1308 
-1321 IVFKNH
+1321 

-1454 VGQNGVIGDTN
+1454 VGQNGVIGDTK

-1488 SYVITEIKAPDGYL
+1488 SYIITEIKAPDGYL

-1922 VMRWTVSGVRN
+1922 IMRWTVSGVRN

-2065 ARWTTSVYSHY
+2065 ARWTTSIYSHY
-2076 VPAKPAAPKSPKLP
+2076 VPAKPAAPKSPTLP

>member
-31 SSENMPSE
+31 PSGSMPSE
-39 ITLKKSDYF
+39 ITLQKSDYF

-60 SFDKPLYLHII
+60 SFGEPLYLHII

-76 GKTKV
+76 GKTNV

-125 YMTDAYKAKFGS
+125 YQTDAYKEKWGGE
-137 QLWTDQ
+137 LWTDQ
-143 NMIRYHNAWIQ
+143 NLIRYHNAWIQ

-161 GQGAAIPSDAE
+161 GQGTAIPSDAE
-172 GQRVAIAKELMYIA
+172 GQKVAIAKELMYIA

-201 YGTTTFYEKGC
+201 YGTTTFYQKGEK
-212 KVIDNPDCW
+212 VLDNTDCW

-246 NDNTQAIMVATPRGE
+246 NDNTQAIMVATPSI
-261 PTIDDY
+261 PTAESY

-281 GLPGATFSL
+281 GLSGATFSL
-290 TMVGSDDPSFP
+290 TMVGSTKTL
-301 MTGVTGQDGTYTF
+301 TGVTGQDGTYTF
-314 KPLKAGTYQVT
+314 KNLKAGTYQVT

-336 NPGPYTVTLPMN
+336 NPGPYAVTLPTN
-348 GQKTV
+348 GQNTV
-353 TVTATDTPITT
+353 TVTALDTPITLA
-364 SSGSIRK
+364 SGSIRK
-371 VDKDIPTM
+371 VDKDRPTM

-388 TGIDNNFKYE
+388 TGIDNNFTYE
-398 GQTVAGGA
+398 GQTVEGGA

-416 VGSYIA
+416 VGSYVA

-438 KKEFYWDKKSDVTL
+438 KKEFYWDKKNEVKL

-710 FQVNAGKTEVGIDVV
+710 FQVNAGVTNVGIDVV

-799 EGYQLDE
+799 AGYQLDE

-852 RYLDGTSGTGGTV
+852 RYLGGTSGTGGTV

-878 WTGLKAGTYIVEE
+878 WTSLKAGTYIVEE

-930 IKKVDAKNPTK
+930 IKKVDAKHPTK

-981 KTIIVTEVEAPAG
+981 KTIIVTEIEAPAG

-1049 TEVGADGNIHNNLTI
+1049 TEVGADGNIHNDLTI

-1118 GDTQTITFANPST
+1118 GDTQTITFANP
-1131 CSLLIK
+1131 
-1137 KVCSINTD
+1137 
-1145 KMLEGAVFDVR
+1145 
-1156 YADGSV
+1156 
-1162 VGDSNGVYETGADGT
+1162 
-1177 ILITGLEA
+1177 
-1185 NKAIIVT
+1185 
-1192 ETKAPNGFAIDTKPQ
+1192 
-1207 TVTTIAGKVVQLTFA
+1207 
-1222 NAPYGKL
+1222 
-1229 VIEKRDAETNN
+1229 
-1240 LLPGA
+1240 
-1245 EFRVTTAAGC
+1245 
-1255 EVGQNGVIGDT
+1255 
-1266 TLTSNGIFRTD
+1266 
-1277 ADGKITISNL
+1277 
-1287 RPGNYIITEIK
+1287 
-1298 APDGYLIDDP
+1298 
-1308 TRNVTVTAGDTQT
+1308 
-1321 IVFKNH
+1321 

-1454 VGQNGVIGDTN
+1454 VGQNGVIGDTK

-1488 SYVITEIKAPDGYL
+1488 SYIITEIKAPDGYL

-1922 VMRWTVSGVRN
+1922 IMRWTVSGVRN

-1952 VRLTRLVTGTYSTTQ
+1952 VRLTRLVTGTYSTMQ

-2065 ARWTTSVYSHY
+2065 ARWTTSIYSHY
-2076 VPAKPAAPKSPKLP
+2076 VPAKPAAPKSPTLP

>member
-31 SSENMPSE
+31 PSGSMPSE
-39 ITLKKSDYF
+39 ITLQKSDYF

-60 SFDKPLYLHII
+60 SFGEPLYLHII

-76 GKTKV
+76 GKTNV

-125 YMTDAYKAKFGS
+125 YQTDAYKEKWGGE
-137 QLWTDQ
+137 LWTDQ
-143 NMIRYHNAWIQ
+143 NLIRYHNAWIQ

-172 GQRVAIAKELMYIA
+172 GQKVAIAKELMYIA

-201 YGTTTFYEKGC
+201 YGTTTFYQKGEK
-212 KVIDNPDCW
+212 VLDNTDCW

-233 GNATSPDGKKHYT
+233 GDATSPDGKKHYT
-246 NDNTQAIMVATPRGE
+246 NDNTQAIMVATPKKSDI
-261 PTIDDY
+261 PSDKY

-281 GLPGATFSL
+281 GLAGATFSL
-290 TMVGSDDPSFP
+290 EMVGSDDPKFP

-314 KPLKAGTYQVT
+314 KNLKAGTYQVT

-336 NPGPYTVTLPMN
+336 NPGPYAVTLPTN

-353 TVTATDTPITT
+353 TVTALDTPITLA
-364 SSGSIRK
+364 SGSIRK
-371 VDKDIPTM
+371 VDKDRPTM

-388 TGIDNNFKYE
+388 TGIDNNFTYE
-398 GQTVAGGA
+398 GQTVEGGA

-416 VGSYIA
+416 VGSYVA

-438 KKEFYWDKKSDVTL
+438 KKEFYWDKKNEVKL

-574 RSIDGTYHETLTTDG
+574 RSIDGTYHEALTTDG

-710 FQVNAGKTEVGIDVV
+710 FQVNAGVTNVGIDVV

-799 EGYQLDE
+799 AGYQLDE

-852 RYLDGTSGTGGTV
+852 RYLGGTSGTGGTA

-930 IKKVDAKNPTK
+930 IKKVDAKHPTK

-973 TIAGLEPE
+973 TIAGLEPK
-981 KTIIVTEVEAPAG
+981 KTIIVTEIEAPAG

-1049 TEVGADGNIHNNLTI
+1049 TEVGADGNIHNDLTI

-1089 PGNYTIT
+1089 PGHYTIT

-1118 GDTQTITFANPST
+1118 GDTQTITFANP
-1131 CSLLIK
+1131 
-1137 KVCSINTD
+1137 
-1145 KMLEGAVFDVR
+1145 
-1156 YADGSV
+1156 
-1162 VGDSNGVYETGADGT
+1162 
-1177 ILITGLEA
+1177 
-1185 NKAIIVT
+1185 
-1192 ETKAPNGFAIDTKPQ
+1192 
-1207 TVTTIAGKVVQLTFA
+1207 
-1222 NAPYGKL
+1222 
-1229 VIEKRDAETNN
+1229 
-1240 LLPGA
+1240 
-1245 EFRVTTAAGC
+1245 
-1255 EVGQNGVIGDT
+1255 
-1266 TLTSNGIFRTD
+1266 
-1277 ADGKITISNL
+1277 
-1287 RPGNYIITEIK
+1287 
-1298 APDGYLIDDP
+1298 
-1308 TRNVTVTAGDTQT
+1308 
-1321 IVFKNH
+1321 

-1667 IQLPDLDDG
+1667 IQLPNLDDG

-1922 VMRWTVSGVRN
+1922 IMRWTVSGVRN

-2065 ARWTTSVYSHY
+2065 ARWTTSIYSHY
-2076 VPAKPAAPKSPKLP
+2076 VPAKPAAPKSPTLP

>member
-31 SSENMPSE
+31 PSGSMPSE
-39 ITLKKSDYF
+39 ITLQKSDYF

-60 SFDKPLYLHII
+60 SFGEPLYLHII

-76 GKTKV
+76 GETKI

-95 IGKKWGNP
+95 IGKKWANP

-125 YMTDAYKAKFGS
+125 YQTDAYKEKWGGE
-137 QLWTDQ
+137 LWTDQ
-143 NMIRYHNAWIQ
+143 NLIRYHNAWIQ

-172 GQRVAIAKELMYIA
+172 GQKVAIAKELMYIA

-201 YGTTTFYEKGC
+201 YGTTTFYQKGEK
-212 KVIDNPDCW
+212 VLDNTDCW

-233 GNATSPDGKKHYT
+233 GDATSPDGKKHYT
-246 NDNTQAIMVATPRGE
+246 NDNTQAIMVATPKKSDI
-261 PTIDDY
+261 PSDKY

-281 GLPGATFSL
+281 GLAGATFSL
-290 TMVGSDDPSFP
+290 EMVGSDDPKFP

-314 KPLKAGTYQVT
+314 KNLKAGTYQVT

-336 NPGPYTVTLPMN
+336 NPGPYAVTLPTN

-353 TVTATDTPITT
+353 TVTALDTPITLA
-364 SSGSIRK
+364 SGSIRK
-371 VDKDIPTM
+371 VDKDRPTM

-388 TGIDNNFKYE
+388 TGIDNNFTYE
-398 GQTVAGGA
+398 GQTVEGGA

-416 VGSYIA
+416 VGSYVA

-438 KKEFYWDKKSDVTL
+438 KKEFYWDKKNEVKL

-555 IVKIDSVTKEPVA
+555 IVKIDSVTKKPVA

-675 DGQGKLTVPNLEPGI
+675 DGQGKLTVPDLEPGI

-710 FQVNAGKTEVGIDVV
+710 FQVNAGKTETGIDVV

-799 EGYQLDE
+799 AGYQLDE

-852 RYLDGTSGTGGTV
+852 RYLGGTSGTGGTV

-981 KTIIVTEVEAPAG
+981 KTIIVTEIEAPAG

-1049 TEVGADGNIHNNLTI
+1049 TEVGADGNIHNDLTI

-1118 GDTQTITFANPST
+1118 GDTQTITFANP
-1131 CSLLIK
+1131 
-1137 KVCSINTD
+1137 
-1145 KMLEGAVFDVR
+1145 
-1156 YADGSV
+1156 
-1162 VGDSNGVYETGADGT
+1162 
-1177 ILITGLEA
+1177 
-1185 NKAIIVT
+1185 
-1192 ETKAPNGFAIDTKPQ
+1192 
-1207 TVTTIAGKVVQLTFA
+1207 
-1222 NAPYGKL
+1222 
-1229 VIEKRDAETNN
+1229 
-1240 LLPGA
+1240 
-1245 EFRVTTAAGC
+1245 
-1255 EVGQNGVIGDT
+1255 
-1266 TLTSNGIFRTD
+1266 
-1277 ADGKITISNL
+1277 
-1287 RPGNYIITEIK
+1287 
-1298 APDGYLIDDP
+1298 
-1308 TRNVTVTAGDTQT
+1308 
-1321 IVFKNH
+1321 

-1454 VGQNGVIGDTN
+1454 VGQNGVIGDTK

-1644 AKIEVAKLN
+1644 AKIEVAKMN

-1723 DSVTKKGIQGV
+1723 DSVTRKGIQGV

>member
-31 SSENMPSE
+31 PSGSMPSE
-39 ITLKKSDYF
+39 ITLQKSDYF

-60 SFDKPLYLHII
+60 SFGEPLYLHII

-76 GKTKV
+76 GETKI

-113 MIGYYYCMTDAK
+113 MIGYYYCMTDTK
-125 YMTDAYKAKFGS
+125 YQTDAYKEKWGGE
-137 QLWTDQ
+137 LWTDP
-143 NMIRYHNAWIQ
+143 NLIRYHNAWIQ

-172 GQRVAIAKELMYIA
+172 GQKVAIAKELMYIA

-201 YGTTTFYEKGC
+201 YGTTTFYQKGEK
-212 KVIDNPDCW
+212 VLDNTDCW

-246 NDNTQAIMVATPRGE
+246 NENTQAIMVATPKE
-261 PTIDDY
+261 PTSEEY

-281 GLPGATFSL
+281 GLAGAEFSL
-290 TMVGSDDPSFP
+290 EMVGSDDPKFP
-301 MTGVTGQDGTYTF
+301 MTGVTRQNGTYTF
-314 KPLKAGTYQVT
+314 RGLKAGTYQVT
-325 ETEAPEGYQID
+325 ETTAPDGYQID
-336 NPGPYTVTLPMN
+336 NPGPYTVTLPTN

-353 TVTATDTPITT
+353 TVTALDTPITLA
-364 SSGSIRK
+364 SGSIRK
-371 VDKDIPTM
+371 VDKDRPTM

-388 TGIDNNFKYE
+388 TGIDNNFTYE
-398 GQTVAGGA
+398 GQTVEGGA

-416 VGSYIA
+416 VGSYVA

-438 KKEFYWDKKSDVTL
+438 KKEFYWDKKNEVKL

-710 FQVNAGKTEVGIDVV
+710 FQVNAGVTNVGIDVV

-799 EGYQLDE
+799 AGYQLDE

-852 RYLDGTSGTGGTV
+852 RYLGGTSGTGGTV

-930 IKKVDAKNPTK
+930 IKKVDAKHPTK

-973 TIAGLEPE
+973 TIAGLEPK
-981 KTIIVTEVEAPAG
+981 KTIIVTEIEAPAG

-1049 TEVGADGNIHNNLTI
+1049 TEVGADGNIHNDLTI

-1089 PGNYTIT
+1089 PGHYTIT

-1118 GDTQTITFANPST
+1118 GDTQTITFANP
-1131 CSLLIK
+1131 
-1137 KVCSINTD
+1137 
-1145 KMLEGAVFDVR
+1145 
-1156 YADGSV
+1156 
-1162 VGDSNGVYETGADGT
+1162 
-1177 ILITGLEA
+1177 
-1185 NKAIIVT
+1185 
-1192 ETKAPNGFAIDTKPQ
+1192 
-1207 TVTTIAGKVVQLTFA
+1207 
-1222 NAPYGKL
+1222 
-1229 VIEKRDAETNN
+1229 
-1240 LLPGA
+1240 
-1245 EFRVTTAAGC
+1245 
-1255 EVGQNGVIGDT
+1255 
-1266 TLTSNGIFRTD
+1266 
-1277 ADGKITISNL
+1277 
-1287 RPGNYIITEIK
+1287 
-1298 APDGYLIDDP
+1298 
-1308 TRNVTVTAGDTQT
+1308 
-1321 IVFKNH
+1321 

-1488 SYVITEIKAPDGYL
+1488 NYVITEIKAPDGYL

-1644 AKIEVAKLN
+1644 AKIEVAKMN

-1723 DSVTKKGIQGV
+1723 DSVTRKGIQGV

-2065 ARWTTSVYSHY
+2065 ARWTTSIYSHY

>member
-1 MRTKIGT
+1 MRQKIGT

-31 SSENMPSE
+31 PSGSMPSE
-39 ITLKKSDYF
+39 ITLQKSDYF

-60 SFDKPLYLHII
+60 SFGEPLYLHII

-76 GKTKV
+76 GKTKI

-125 YMTDAYKAKFGS
+125 YQTDAYKEKWGGE
-137 QLWTDQ
+137 LWTDQ
-143 NMIRYHNAWIQ
+143 NLIRYHNAWIQ

-172 GQRVAIAKELMYIA
+172 GQKVAIAKELMYIA

-201 YGTTTFYEKGC
+201 YGTTTFYQKGEK
-212 KVIDNPDCW
+212 VLDNTDCW

-246 NDNTQAIMVATPRGE
+246 NDNTQAIMVATPSI
-261 PTIDDY
+261 PTAESY

-281 GLPGATFSL
+281 GLSGATFSL
-290 TMVGSDDPSFP
+290 TMVGSTKTL
-301 MTGVTGQDGTYTF
+301 TGVTGQDGTYTF
-314 KPLKAGTYQVT
+314 KNLKAGTYQVT
-325 ETEAPEGYQID
+325 ETKAPDGYQID
-336 NPGPYTVTLPMN
+336 NPGPYTVTLPTN

-353 TVTATDTPITT
+353 TVTALDTPITLA
-364 SSGSIRK
+364 SGSIRK
-371 VDKDIPTM
+371 VDKDRPTM

-388 TGIDNNFKYE
+388 TGIDNNFTYE
-398 GQTVAGGA
+398 GQTVEGGA

-416 VGSYIA
+416 VGSYVA

-438 KKEFYWDKKSDVTL
+438 KKEFYWDKKNEVKL

-574 RSIDGTYHETLTTDG
+574 RSIDGTYHEALTTDG

-710 FQVNAGKTEVGIDVV
+710 FQVNAGVTNVGIDVV

-799 EGYQLDE
+799 AGYQLDE

-852 RYLDGTSGTGGTV
+852 RYLGGTSGTGGTA

-973 TIAGLEPE
+973 TIAGLEPK
-981 KTIIVTEVEAPAG
+981 KTIIVTEIEAPAG

-1049 TEVGADGNIHNNLTI
+1049 TEVGADGNIHNDLTI

-1118 GDTQTITFANPST
+1118 GDTQTITFANP
-1131 CSLLIK
+1131 
-1137 KVCSINTD
+1137 
-1145 KMLEGAVFDVR
+1145 
-1156 YADGSV
+1156 
-1162 VGDSNGVYETGADGT
+1162 
-1177 ILITGLEA
+1177 
-1185 NKAIIVT
+1185 
-1192 ETKAPNGFAIDTKPQ
+1192 
-1207 TVTTIAGKVVQLTFA
+1207 
-1222 NAPYGKL
+1222 
-1229 VIEKRDAETNN
+1229 
-1240 LLPGA
+1240 
-1245 EFRVTTAAGC
+1245 
-1255 EVGQNGVIGDT
+1255 
-1266 TLTSNGIFRTD
+1266 
-1277 ADGKITISNL
+1277 
-1287 RPGNYIITEIK
+1287 
-1298 APDGYLIDDP
+1298 
-1308 TRNVTVTAGDTQT
+1308 
-1321 IVFKNH
+1321 

-1488 SYVITEIKAPDGYL
+1488 NYIITEIKAPDGYL

-1644 AKIEVAKLN
+1644 AKIEVAKMN

-1723 DSVTKKGIQGV
+1723 DSVTRKGIQGV

-1741 SMTPIG
+1741 SMTSIG

>member
-31 SSENMPSE
+31 PSGSMPSE
-39 ITLKKSDYF
+39 ITLQKSDYF

-60 SFDKPLYLHII
+60 SFGEPLYLHII

-76 GKTKV
+76 GKTNV

-125 YMTDAYKAKFGS
+125 YQTDAYKEKWGGE
-137 QLWTDQ
+137 LWTDQ
-143 NMIRYHNAWIQ
+143 NLIRYHNAWIQ

-172 GQRVAIAKELMYIA
+172 GQKVAIAKELMYIA

-201 YGTTTFYEKGC
+201 YGTTTFYQKGEK
-212 KVIDNPDCW
+212 VLDNTDCW

-233 GNATSPDGKKHYT
+233 GDATSPDGKKHYT
-246 NDNTQAIMVATPRGE
+246 NDNTQAIMVATPKKSDI
-261 PTIDDY
+261 PSDKY

-281 GLPGATFSL
+281 GLAGATFSL
-290 TMVGSDDPSFP
+290 EMVGSDDPKFP

-314 KPLKAGTYQVT
+314 KNLKAGTYQVT
-325 ETEAPEGYQID
+325 ETEAPEGHQID
-336 NPGPYTVTLPMN
+336 NPGPYAVTLPTN

-353 TVTATDTPITT
+353 TVTALDTPITLA
-364 SSGSIRK
+364 SGSIRK
-371 VDKDIPTM
+371 VDKDRPTM

-388 TGIDNNFKYE
+388 TGIDNNFTYE
-398 GQTVAGGA
+398 GQTVEGGA

-416 VGSYIA
+416 VGSYVA

-438 KKEFYWDKKSDVTL
+438 KKEFYWDKKNEVKL

-555 IVKIDSVTKEPVA
+555 IVKIDSVTKKPVA

-574 RSIDGTYHETLTTDG
+574 RSIDGTYHEALTTDG

-710 FQVNAGKTEVGIDVV
+710 FQVNAGVTNVGIDVV

-799 EGYQLDE
+799 AGYQLDE

-852 RYLDGTSGTGGTV
+852 RYLGGTSGTGGTV

-930 IKKVDAKNPTK
+930 IKKVDAKHPTK

-973 TIAGLEPE
+973 TIAGLEPK
-981 KTIIVTEVEAPAG
+981 KTIIVTEIEAPAG

-1049 TEVGADGNIHNNLTI
+1049 TEVGADGNIHNDLTI

-1089 PGNYTIT
+1089 PGHYTIT

-1118 GDTQTITFANPST
+1118 GDTQTITFANP
-1131 CSLLIK
+1131 
-1137 KVCSINTD
+1137 
-1145 KMLEGAVFDVR
+1145 
-1156 YADGSV
+1156 
-1162 VGDSNGVYETGADGT
+1162 
-1177 ILITGLEA
+1177 
-1185 NKAIIVT
+1185 
-1192 ETKAPNGFAIDTKPQ
+1192 
-1207 TVTTIAGKVVQLTFA
+1207 
-1222 NAPYGKL
+1222 
-1229 VIEKRDAETNN
+1229 
-1240 LLPGA
+1240 
-1245 EFRVTTAAGC
+1245 
-1255 EVGQNGVIGDT
+1255 
-1266 TLTSNGIFRTD
+1266 
-1277 ADGKITISNL
+1277 
-1287 RPGNYIITEIK
+1287 
-1298 APDGYLIDDP
+1298 
-1308 TRNVTVTAGDTQT
+1308 
-1321 IVFKNH
+1321 

-1488 SYVITEIKAPDGYL
+1488 NYVITEIKAPDGYL

-1644 AKIEVAKLN
+1644 AKIEVAKMN

-1723 DSVTKKGIQGV
+1723 DSVTRKGIQGV

-2065 ARWTTSVYSHY
+2065 ARWTTSIYSHY

>member
-31 SSENMPSE
+31 PSGSMPSE
-39 ITLKKSDYF
+39 ITLQKSDYF

-60 SFDKPLYLHII
+60 SFGEPLYLHII

-76 GKTKV
+76 GETKI

-125 YMTDAYKAKFGS
+125 YQTDAYKEKWGGE
-137 QLWTDQ
+137 LWTDQ
-143 NMIRYHNAWIQ
+143 NLIRYHNAWIQ

-172 GQRVAIAKELMYIA
+172 GQKVAIAKELMYIA

-201 YGTTTFYEKGC
+201 YGTTTFYQKGEK
-212 KVIDNPDCW
+212 VLDNTDCW
-221 PDVDVTLYHYIG
+221 PDVDVTLYRYIG

-246 NDNTQAIMVATPRGE
+246 NDNTQAIMVATPKKSDI
-261 PTIDDY
+261 PSDKY

-281 GLPGATFSL
+281 GLAGATFSL
-290 TMVGSDDPSFP
+290 EMVGSDDPKFP

-314 KPLKAGTYQVT
+314 KNLKAGTYQVT

-336 NPGPYTVTLPMN
+336 NPGPYAVTLPTN

-353 TVTATDTPITT
+353 TVTALDTPITLA
-364 SSGSIRK
+364 SGSIRK
-371 VDKDIPTM
+371 VDKDRPTM

-388 TGIDNNFKYE
+388 TGIDNNFTYE
-398 GQTVAGGA
+398 GQTVEGGA

-416 VGSYIA
+416 VGSYVA

-438 KKEFYWDKKSDVTL
+438 KKEFYWDKKNEVKL

-710 FQVNAGKTEVGIDVV
+710 FQVNAGVTNVGIDVV

-799 EGYQLDE
+799 AGYQLDE

-852 RYLDGTSGTGGTV
+852 RYLGGTSGTGGTV

-878 WTGLKAGTYIVEE
+878 WTSLKAGTYIVEE

-930 IKKVDAKNPTK
+930 IKKVDAKHPTK

-981 KTIIVTEVEAPAG
+981 KTIIVTEIEAPAG

-1049 TEVGADGNIHNNLTI
+1049 TEVGADGNIHNDLTI

-1118 GDTQTITFANPST
+1118 GDTQTITFANP
-1131 CSLLIK
+1131 
-1137 KVCSINTD
+1137 
-1145 KMLEGAVFDVR
+1145 
-1156 YADGSV
+1156 
-1162 VGDSNGVYETGADGT
+1162 
-1177 ILITGLEA
+1177 
-1185 NKAIIVT
+1185 
-1192 ETKAPNGFAIDTKPQ
+1192 
-1207 TVTTIAGKVVQLTFA
+1207 
-1222 NAPYGKL
+1222 
-1229 VIEKRDAETNN
+1229 
-1240 LLPGA
+1240 
-1245 EFRVTTAAGC
+1245 
-1255 EVGQNGVIGDT
+1255 
-1266 TLTSNGIFRTD
+1266 
-1277 ADGKITISNL
+1277 
-1287 RPGNYIITEIK
+1287 
-1298 APDGYLIDDP
+1298 
-1308 TRNVTVTAGDTQT
+1308 
-1321 IVFKNH
+1321 

-1478 KITITNVRPG
+1478 KTTITNVRPG
-1488 SYVITEIKAPDGYL
+1488 SYIITEIKAPDGYL

-1644 AKIEVAKLN
+1644 AKIEVAKMN

-1723 DSVTKKGIQGV
+1723 DSVTRKGIQGV

>member
-31 SSENMPSE
+31 PSGSMPSE
-39 ITLKKSDYF
+39 ITLQKSDYF

-60 SFDKPLYLHII
+60 SFGEPLYLHII

-76 GKTKV
+76 GETKI

-125 YMTDAYKAKFGS
+125 YQTDAYKEKWGGE
-137 QLWTDQ
+137 LWTDQ
-143 NMIRYHNAWIQ
+143 NLIRYHNAWIQ

-172 GQRVAIAKELMYIA
+172 GQKVAIAKELMYIA

-201 YGTTTFYEKGC
+201 YGTTTFYQKGEK
-212 KVIDNPDCW
+212 VLDNTDCW
-221 PDVDVTLYHYIG
+221 PDVDVTLYRYIG

-246 NDNTQAIMVATPRGE
+246 NDNTQAIMVATPKKSDI
-261 PTIDDY
+261 PSDKY

-281 GLPGATFSL
+281 GLAGATFSL
-290 TMVGSDDPSFP
+290 EMVGSDDPKFP

-314 KPLKAGTYQVT
+314 KNLKAGTYQVT

-336 NPGPYTVTLPMN
+336 NPGPYAVTLPTN

-353 TVTATDTPITT
+353 TVTALDTPITLA
-364 SSGSIRK
+364 SGSIRK
-371 VDKDIPTM
+371 VDKDRPTM

-388 TGIDNNFKYE
+388 TGIDNNFTYE
-398 GQTVAGGA
+398 GQTVEGGA

-416 VGSYIA
+416 VGSYVA

-438 KKEFYWDKKSDVTL
+438 KKEFYWDKKNEVKL

-574 RSIDGTYHETLTTDG
+574 RSIDGTYHEALTTDG

-669 LGHFTT
+669 LGHFST

-710 FQVNAGKTEVGIDVV
+710 FQVNAGVTNVGIDVV

-799 EGYQLDE
+799 AGYQLDE

-852 RYLDGTSGTGGTV
+852 RYLGGTSGTGGTV

-878 WTGLKAGTYIVEE
+878 WTSLKAGTYIVEE

-930 IKKVDAKNPTK
+930 IKKVDAKHPTK

-981 KTIIVTEVEAPAG
+981 KTIIVTEIEAPAG

-1049 TEVGADGNIHNNLTI
+1049 TEVGADGNIHNDLTI

-1118 GDTQTITFANPST
+1118 GDTQTITFANP
-1131 CSLLIK
+1131 
-1137 KVCSINTD
+1137 
-1145 KMLEGAVFDVR
+1145 
-1156 YADGSV
+1156 
-1162 VGDSNGVYETGADGT
+1162 
-1177 ILITGLEA
+1177 
-1185 NKAIIVT
+1185 
-1192 ETKAPNGFAIDTKPQ
+1192 
-1207 TVTTIAGKVVQLTFA
+1207 
-1222 NAPYGKL
+1222 
-1229 VIEKRDAETNN
+1229 
-1240 LLPGA
+1240 
-1245 EFRVTTAAGC
+1245 
-1255 EVGQNGVIGDT
+1255 
-1266 TLTSNGIFRTD
+1266 
-1277 ADGKITISNL
+1277 
-1287 RPGNYIITEIK
+1287 
-1298 APDGYLIDDP
+1298 
-1308 TRNVTVTAGDTQT
+1308 
-1321 IVFKNH
+1321 

-1488 SYVITEIKAPDGYL
+1488 NYVITEIKAPDGYL

-1644 AKIEVAKLN
+1644 AKIEVAKMN

-1723 DSVTKKGIQGV
+1723 DSVTRKGIQGV

>member
-31 SSENMPSE
+31 PSGSMPSE
-39 ITLKKSDYF
+39 ITLQKSDYF

-60 SFDKPLYLHII
+60 SFGEPLYLHII

-76 GKTKV
+76 GETKV

-95 IGKKWGNP
+95 IGKKWANP
-103 EPVTNSFIKM
+103 EPVTNSFIKL

-125 YMTDAYKAKFGS
+125 YQTDAYKEKWGGA
-137 QLWTDQ
+137 LWTDQ
-143 NMIRYHNAWIQ
+143 NLIRYHNAWIQ

-172 GQRVAIAKELMYIA
+172 GQKVAIAKELMYIA

-201 YGTTTFYEKGC
+201 YGTTTFYQKGEK
-212 KVIDNPDCW
+212 VLDNTDCW
-221 PDVDVTLYHYIG
+221 PNVNVTLYHYIG

-246 NDNTQAIMVATPRGE
+246 NDNTQAVMVATPER
-261 PTIDDY
+261 PTSEKY

-281 GLPGATFSL
+281 GLAGAEFSL
-290 TMVGSDDPSFP
+290 EMVGSDDPKFP
-301 MTGVTGQDGTYTF
+301 MTGVTGQNGTLTF
-314 KPLKAGTYQVT
+314 TNLNAGTYLVT
-325 ETEAPEGYQID
+325 ETKAPEGYQID
-336 NPGPYTVTLPMN
+336 NPGPYTVTLPTN

-353 TVTATDTPITT
+353 TVTATDTPITLA
-364 SSGSIRK
+364 SGSIRK
-371 VDKDIPTM
+371 VDKDRPTM

-388 TGIDNNFKYE
+388 TGIDNNFTYE
-398 GQTVAGGA
+398 GQTVEGGA

-416 VGSYIA
+416 VGSYVA

-438 KKEFYWDKKSDVTL
+438 KKEFYWDKKNEVKL

-654 IAGVTFEISKKGGQS
+654 IAGVTFEIFKKGGQS

-710 FQVNAGKTEVGIDVV
+710 FQVNAGVTNVGIDVV

-799 EGYQLDE
+799 AGYQLDE

-852 RYLDGTSGTGGTV
+852 RYLGGTSGTGGTV

-930 IKKVDAKNPTK
+930 IKKVDAKHPTK

-973 TIAGLEPE
+973 TIAGLEPK
-981 KTIIVTEVEAPAG
+981 KTIIVTEIEAPAG

-1049 TEVGADGNIHNNLTI
+1049 TEVGADGNIHNDLTI

-1089 PGNYTIT
+1089 PGHYTIT

-1118 GDTQTITFANPST
+1118 GDTQTITFANP
-1131 CSLLIK
+1131 
-1137 KVCSINTD
+1137 
-1145 KMLEGAVFDVR
+1145 
-1156 YADGSV
+1156 
-1162 VGDSNGVYETGADGT
+1162 
-1177 ILITGLEA
+1177 
-1185 NKAIIVT
+1185 
-1192 ETKAPNGFAIDTKPQ
+1192 
-1207 TVTTIAGKVVQLTFA
+1207 
-1222 NAPYGKL
+1222 
-1229 VIEKRDAETNN
+1229 
-1240 LLPGA
+1240 
-1245 EFRVTTAAGC
+1245 
-1255 EVGQNGVIGDT
+1255 
-1266 TLTSNGIFRTD
+1266 
-1277 ADGKITISNL
+1277 
-1287 RPGNYIITEIK
+1287 
-1298 APDGYLIDDP
+1298 
-1308 TRNVTVTAGDTQT
+1308 
-1321 IVFKNH
+1321 

-1488 SYVITEIKAPDGYL
+1488 NYVITEIKAPDGYL

-1644 AKIEVAKLN
+1644 AKIEVAKMN

-1723 DSVTKKGIQGV
+1723 DSVTRKGIQGV

>member
-1 MRTKIGT
+1 MRQKIGT

-31 SSENMPSE
+31 PSGSMPSE
-39 ITLKKSDYF
+39 ITLQKSDYF

-60 SFDKPLYLHII
+60 SFGEPLYLHII

-125 YMTDAYKAKFGS
+125 YQTDAYKEKWGGE
-137 QLWTDQ
+137 LWTDQ
-143 NMIRYHNAWIQ
+143 NLIRYHNAWIQ

-172 GQRVAIAKELMYIA
+172 GQKVAIAKELMYIA

-201 YGTTTFYEKGC
+201 YGTTTFYQKGEK
-212 KVIDNPDCW
+212 VLDNTDCW

-246 NDNTQAIMVATPRGE
+246 NDNTQAIMVATPSI
-261 PTIDDY
+261 PTLGNY
-267 QIVVKKVDSSNPTK
+267 QITVKKVDSSNPTK
-281 GLPGATFSL
+281 GLAGAEFSL
-290 TMVGSDDPSFP
+290 EMVGSDDPKFP
-301 MTGVTGQDGTYTF
+301 MTGVTGQGGTLTF
-314 KPLKAGTYQVT
+314 KDLKAGTYQVT
-325 ETEAPEGYQID
+325 ETKAPEDYQID
-336 NPGPYTVTLPMN
+336 NPGPYTVTLPTN
-348 GQKTV
+348 GQNTV
-353 TVTATDTPITT
+353 TVTATDTPITLA
-364 SSGSIRK
+364 SGSIRK
-371 VDKDIPTM
+371 VDKDRPTM

-388 TGIDNNFKYE
+388 TGIDNNFTYE
-398 GQTVAGGA
+398 GQTVEGGA

-416 VGSYIA
+416 VGSYVA

-438 KKEFYWDKKSDVTL
+438 KKEFYWDKKNEVKL

-606 ETAVPKG
+606 ETAVPKD

-710 FQVNAGKTEVGIDVV
+710 FQVNAGVTNVGIDVV

-799 EGYQLDE
+799 AGYQLDE

-852 RYLDGTSGTGGTV
+852 RYLGGTSGTGGTV

-878 WTGLKAGTYIVEE
+878 WTSLKAGTYIVEE

-930 IKKVDAKNPTK
+930 IKKVDAKHPTK

-973 TIAGLEPE
+973 TIAGLEPK
-981 KTIIVTEVEAPAG
+981 KTIIVTEIEAPAG

-1049 TEVGADGNIHNNLTI
+1049 TEVGADGNIHNDLTI

-1089 PGNYTIT
+1089 PGHYTIT

-1192 ETKAPNGFAIDTKPQ
+1192 ETKAPDGFAIDTKPQ
-1207 TVTTIAGKVVQLTFA
+1207 TITTIAGKTVQLTFA

-1229 VIEKRDAETNN
+1229 VIEKRDAQTNE

-1266 TLTSNGIFRTD
+1266 TLTSNGIFRTG

-1287 RPGNYIITEIK
+1287 RPGNYI
-1298 APDGYLIDDP
+1298 
-1308 TRNVTVTAGDTQT
+1308 
-1321 IVFKNH
+1321 
-1327 STCSLLIKK
+1327 
-1336 VCTENPDKMLE
+1336 
-1347 GAVFDVR
+1347 
-1354 YADGTVVGDSNG
+1354 
-1366 VFTTGADGTILIT
+1366 
-1379 GLEANKA
+1379 
-1386 IVVTETKAPDGFAID
+1386 
-1401 TTPQTITTQA
+1401 
-1411 GKVVQ
+1411 
-1416 LTFANAPYGKIIIEK
+1416 
-1431 RDSKTN
+1431 
-1437 ELLPGAEFRVTT
+1437 
-1449 AAGCE
+1449 
-1454 VGQNGVIGDTN
+1454 
-1465 LTSNGIFT
+1465 
-1473 TGADG
+1473 
-1478 KITITNVRPG
+1478 
-1488 SYVITEIKAPDGYL
+1488 ITEIKAPDGYL

-1922 VMRWTVSGVRN
+1922 IMRWTVSGVRN

-1952 VRLTRLVTGTYSTTQ
+1952 VRLTRLVTGTYSTMQ

-2065 ARWTTSVYSHY
+2065 ARWTTSIYSHY
-2076 VPAKPAAPKSPKLP
+2076 VPAKPAAPKSPTLP

>member
-31 SSENMPSE
+31 PSGSMPSE
-39 ITLKKSDYF
+39 ITLQKSDYF

-60 SFDKPLYLHII
+60 SFGEPLYLHII

-76 GKTKV
+76 GETKI

-113 MIGYYYCMTDAK
+113 MIGYYYCMTDTK
-125 YMTDAYKAKFGS
+125 YQTDAYKEKWGGE
-137 QLWTDQ
+137 LWTDP
-143 NMIRYHNAWIQ
+143 NLIRYHNAWIQ

-172 GQRVAIAKELMYIA
+172 GQKVAIAKELMYIA

-201 YGTTTFYEKGC
+201 YGTTTFYQKGEK
-212 KVIDNPDCW
+212 VLDNTDCW

-246 NDNTQAIMVATPRGE
+246 NENTQAIMVATPKE
-261 PTIDDY
+261 PTSEEY

-281 GLPGATFSL
+281 GLAGAEFSL
-290 TMVGSDDPSFP
+290 EMVGSDDPKFP
-301 MTGVTGQDGTYTF
+301 MTGVTRQNGTYTF
-314 KPLKAGTYQVT
+314 RGLKAGTYQVT
-325 ETEAPEGYQID
+325 ETTAPDGYQID
-336 NPGPYTVTLPMN
+336 NPGPYTVTLPTN

-353 TVTATDTPITT
+353 TVTALDTPITLA
-364 SSGSIRK
+364 SGSIRK
-371 VDKDIPTM
+371 VDKDRPTM

-388 TGIDNNFKYE
+388 TGIDNNFTYE
-398 GQTVAGGA
+398 GQTVEGGA

-416 VGSYIA
+416 VGSYVA

-438 KKEFYWDKKSDVTL
+438 KKEFYWDKKNEVKL

-710 FQVNAGKTEVGIDVV
+710 FQVNAGVTNVGIDVV

-780 IHLDHLKE
+780 IHFDHLKE

-852 RYLDGTSGTGGTV
+852 RYLGGTSGTGGTV

-981 KTIIVTEVEAPAG
+981 KTIIVTEIEAPAG

-1034 KLLPGAEFIIRKSDG
+1034 KLLSGAEFIIRKSDG

-1192 ETKAPNGFAIDTKPQ
+1192 ETKAPDGFAIDTKPQ
-1207 TVTTIAGKVVQLTFA
+1207 TITTIAGKTVQLTFA

-1229 VIEKRDAETNN
+1229 VIEKRDA
-1240 LLPGA
+1240 
-1245 EFRVTTAAGC
+1245 
-1255 EVGQNGVIGDT
+1255 Q
-1266 TLTSNGIFRTD
+1266 
-1277 ADGKITISNL
+1277 
-1287 RPGNYIITEIK
+1287 
-1298 APDGYLIDDP
+1298 
-1308 TRNVTVTAGDTQT
+1308 
-1321 IVFKNH
+1321 
-1327 STCSLLIKK
+1327 
-1336 VCTENPDKMLE
+1336 
-1347 GAVFDVR
+1347 
-1354 YADGTVVGDSNG
+1354 
-1366 VFTTGADGTILIT
+1366 
-1379 GLEANKA
+1379 
-1386 IVVTETKAPDGFAID
+1386 
-1401 TTPQTITTQA
+1401 
-1411 GKVVQ
+1411 
-1416 LTFANAPYGKIIIEK
+1416 
-1431 RDSKTN
+1431 TN

-1454 VGQNGVIGDTN
+1454 VGQNGVIGDTK

-1488 SYVITEIKAPDGYL
+1488 SYIITEIKAPDGYL

-1922 VMRWTVSGVRN
+1922 IMRWTVSGVRN

-2065 ARWTTSVYSHY
+2065 ARWTTSIYSHY
-2076 VPAKPAAPKSPKLP
+2076 VPAKPAAPKSPTLP

>member
-31 SSENMPSE
+31 SSESMPSE

-76 GKTKV
+76 GETKV

-125 YMTDAYKAKFGS
+125 YQTDAYKEKWGGA
-137 QLWTDQ
+137 LWTDQ

-172 GQRVAIAKELMYIA
+172 GQKVAIAKELMYIA

-201 YGTTTFYEKGC
+201 YGTTTFYQKGEK
-212 KVIDNPDCW
+212 VLDNTDCW

-246 NDNTQAIMVATPRGE
+246 NDNTQAIMVATPKE
-261 PTIDDY
+261 PTSEKY

-281 GLPGATFSL
+281 GLAGAEFSL
-290 TMVGSDDPSFP
+290 EMVGSDDPKFP
-301 MTGVTGQDGTYTF
+301 MTGVTGQNGTLTF
-314 KPLKAGTYQVT
+314 TNLKAGTYQVT
-325 ETEAPEGYQID
+325 ETKAPEDYQID
-336 NPGPYTVTLPMN
+336 NPGPYTVTLPTN

-353 TVTATDTPITT
+353 TVTATDTPITIA
-364 SSGSIRK
+364 SGSIRK
-371 VDKDIPTM
+371 VDKDRPTM

-388 TGIDNNFKYE
+388 TGIDNNFTYE
-398 GQTVAGGA
+398 GQTVEGGA

-416 VGSYIA
+416 VGSYVA

-438 KKEFYWDKKSDVTL
+438 KKEFYWDKKNEVKL

-710 FQVNAGKTEVGIDVV
+710 FQVNAGVTNVGIDVV

-799 EGYQLDE
+799 AGYQLDE

-852 RYLDGTSGTGGTV
+852 RYLGGTSGTGGTV

-878 WTGLKAGTYIVEE
+878 WTSLKAGTYIVEE

-930 IKKVDAKNPTK
+930 IKKVDAKHPTK

-981 KTIIVTEVEAPAG
+981 KTIIVTEIEAPAG
-994 YIIDGQAQTIDI
+994 YIIDGRAQTIDI

-1049 TEVGADGNIHNNLTI
+1049 TEVGADGNIHNDLTI

-1118 GDTQTITFANPST
+1118 GDTQTITFANP
-1131 CSLLIK
+1131 
-1137 KVCSINTD
+1137 
-1145 KMLEGAVFDVR
+1145 
-1156 YADGSV
+1156 
-1162 VGDSNGVYETGADGT
+1162 
-1177 ILITGLEA
+1177 
-1185 NKAIIVT
+1185 
-1192 ETKAPNGFAIDTKPQ
+1192 
-1207 TVTTIAGKVVQLTFA
+1207 
-1222 NAPYGKL
+1222 
-1229 VIEKRDAETNN
+1229 
-1240 LLPGA
+1240 
-1245 EFRVTTAAGC
+1245 
-1255 EVGQNGVIGDT
+1255 
-1266 TLTSNGIFRTD
+1266 
-1277 ADGKITISNL
+1277 
-1287 RPGNYIITEIK
+1287 
-1298 APDGYLIDDP
+1298 
-1308 TRNVTVTAGDTQT
+1308 
-1321 IVFKNH
+1321 

-1488 SYVITEIKAPDGYL
+1488 NYVITEIKAPDGYL

-1644 AKIEVAKLN
+1644 AKIEVAKMN

-1723 DSVTKKGIQGV
+1723 DSVTRKGIQGV

>member
-31 SSENMPSE
+31 PSGSMPSE
-39 ITLKKSDYF
+39 ITLQKSDYF

-60 SFDKPLYLHII
+60 SFGEPLYLHII

-76 GKTKV
+76 GKTNV

-125 YMTDAYKAKFGS
+125 YQTDAYKEKWGGE
-137 QLWTDQ
+137 LWTDQ
-143 NMIRYHNAWIQ
+143 NLIRYHNAWIQ

-172 GQRVAIAKELMYIA
+172 GQKVAIAKELMYIA

-201 YGTTTFYEKGC
+201 YGTTTFYQKGEK
-212 KVIDNPDCW
+212 VLDNTDCW

-246 NDNTQAIMVATPRGE
+246 NDNTQAIMVATPSI
-261 PTIDDY
+261 PTLGNY
-267 QIVVKKVDSSNPTK
+267 QITVKKVDSSNPTK
-281 GLPGATFSL
+281 GLAGAEFSL
-290 TMVGSDDPSFP
+290 EMVGSDDPKFP
-301 MTGVTGQDGTYTF
+301 MTGVTGQGGTLTF
-314 KPLKAGTYQVT
+314 KDLKAGTYQVT
-325 ETEAPEGYQID
+325 ETKAPEDYQID
-336 NPGPYTVTLPMN
+336 NPGPYTVTLPTN
-348 GQKTV
+348 GQNTV
-353 TVTATDTPITT
+353 TVTATDTPITLA
-364 SSGSIRK
+364 SGSIRK
-371 VDKDIPTM
+371 VDKDRPTM

-388 TGIDNNFKYE
+388 TGIDNNFTYE
-398 GQTVAGGA
+398 GQTVEGGA

-416 VGSYIA
+416 VGSYVA

-438 KKEFYWDKKSDVTL
+438 KKEFYWDKKNEVKL

-628 GTFTLTFENVPKT
+628 GTFTITFENVPKT

-710 FQVNAGKTEVGIDVV
+710 FQVNAGVTNVGIDVV

-799 EGYQLDE
+799 AGYQLDE

-852 RYLDGTSGTGGTV
+852 RYLGGTSGTGGTA

-981 KTIIVTEVEAPAG
+981 KTIIVTEIEAPAG

-1049 TEVGADGNIHNNLTI
+1049 TEVGADGNIHNDLTI

-1118 GDTQTITFANPST
+1118 GDTQTITFANP
-1131 CSLLIK
+1131 
-1137 KVCSINTD
+1137 
-1145 KMLEGAVFDVR
+1145 
-1156 YADGSV
+1156 
-1162 VGDSNGVYETGADGT
+1162 
-1177 ILITGLEA
+1177 
-1185 NKAIIVT
+1185 
-1192 ETKAPNGFAIDTKPQ
+1192 
-1207 TVTTIAGKVVQLTFA
+1207 
-1222 NAPYGKL
+1222 
-1229 VIEKRDAETNN
+1229 
-1240 LLPGA
+1240 
-1245 EFRVTTAAGC
+1245 
-1255 EVGQNGVIGDT
+1255 
-1266 TLTSNGIFRTD
+1266 
-1277 ADGKITISNL
+1277 
-1287 RPGNYIITEIK
+1287 
-1298 APDGYLIDDP
+1298 
-1308 TRNVTVTAGDTQT
+1308 
-1321 IVFKNH
+1321 

-1488 SYVITEIKAPDGYL
+1488 NYVITEIKAPDGYL

-1644 AKIEVAKLN
+1644 AKIEVAKMN

-1700 KKGETKTFEFENTAS
+1700 KKGETKTFEFENIAS

-1723 DSVTKKGIQGV
+1723 DSVTRKGIQGV

>member
-125 YMTDAYKAKFGS
+125 YQTDAYKEKWGGE
-137 QLWTDQ
+137 LWTDQ
-143 NMIRYHNAWIQ
+143 NLIRYHNAWIQ

-172 GQRVAIAKELMYIA
+172 GQKVAIAKELMYIA

-201 YGTTTFYEKGC
+201 YGTTTFYQKGEK
-212 KVIDNPDCW
+212 VLDNTDCW

-246 NDNTQAIMVATPRGE
+246 NDNTQAIMVATPSI
-261 PTIDDY
+261 PTLGNY
-267 QIVVKKVDSSNPTK
+267 QITVKKVDSSNPTK
-281 GLPGATFSL
+281 GLAGAEFSL
-290 TMVGSDDPSFP
+290 EMVGSDDPKFP
-301 MTGVTGQDGTYTF
+301 MTGVTGQGGTLTF
-314 KPLKAGTYQVT
+314 KDLKAGTYQVT
-325 ETEAPEGYQID
+325 ETKAPEDYQID
-336 NPGPYTVTLPMN
+336 NPGPYTVTLPTN
-348 GQKTV
+348 GQNTV
-353 TVTATDTPITT
+353 TVTATDTPITLA
-364 SSGSIRK
+364 SGSIRK
-371 VDKDIPTM
+371 VDKDRPTM

-388 TGIDNNFKYE
+388 TGIDNNFTYE
-398 GQTVAGGA
+398 GQTVEGGA

-416 VGSYIA
+416 VGSYVA

-438 KKEFYWDKKSDVTL
+438 KKEFYWDKKNEVKL

-555 IVKIDSVTKEPVA
+555 IVKINSVTKEPVA

-710 FQVNAGKTEVGIDVV
+710 FQVNAGVTNVGIDVV

-799 EGYQLDE
+799 AGYQLDE

-852 RYLDGTSGTGGTV
+852 RYLGGTSGTGGTV

-981 KTIIVTEVEAPAG
+981 KTIIVTEIEAPAG

-1049 TEVGADGNIHNNLTI
+1049 TEVGADGNIHNDLTI

-1118 GDTQTITFANPST
+1118 GDTQTITFANP
-1131 CSLLIK
+1131 
-1137 KVCSINTD
+1137 
-1145 KMLEGAVFDVR
+1145 
-1156 YADGSV
+1156 
-1162 VGDSNGVYETGADGT
+1162 
-1177 ILITGLEA
+1177 
-1185 NKAIIVT
+1185 
-1192 ETKAPNGFAIDTKPQ
+1192 
-1207 TVTTIAGKVVQLTFA
+1207 
-1222 NAPYGKL
+1222 
-1229 VIEKRDAETNN
+1229 
-1240 LLPGA
+1240 
-1245 EFRVTTAAGC
+1245 
-1255 EVGQNGVIGDT
+1255 
-1266 TLTSNGIFRTD
+1266 
-1277 ADGKITISNL
+1277 
-1287 RPGNYIITEIK
+1287 
-1298 APDGYLIDDP
+1298 
-1308 TRNVTVTAGDTQT
+1308 
-1321 IVFKNH
+1321 

-1478 KITITNVRPG
+1478 KTTITNVRPG
-1488 SYVITEIKAPDGYL
+1488 SYIITEIKAPDGYL

-1644 AKIEVAKLN
+1644 AKIEVAKMN

-1723 DSVTKKGIQGV
+1723 DSVTRKGIQGV

>member
-31 SSENMPSE
+31 PSGSMPSE
-39 ITLKKSDYF
+39 ITLQKSDYF

-60 SFDKPLYLHII
+60 SFGEPLYLHII

-76 GKTKV
+76 GETKV

-125 YMTDAYKAKFGS
+125 YQTDAYKEKWGGE
-137 QLWTDQ
+137 LWTDQ
-143 NMIRYHNAWIQ
+143 NLIRYHNAWIQ

-172 GQRVAIAKELMYIA
+172 GQKVAIAKELMYIA

-201 YGTTTFYEKGC
+201 YGTTTFYQKGEK
-212 KVIDNPDCW
+212 VLDNTDCW
-221 PDVDVTLYHYIG
+221 PDVDVTLYRYIG

-246 NDNTQAIMVATPRGE
+246 NDNTQAVMVATPKP
-261 PTIDDY
+261 PTAEDY

-281 GLPGATFSL
+281 GLAGAAFSL
-290 TMVGSDDPSFP
+290 EMVGSDDPMFP

-314 KPLKAGTYQVT
+314 KKLKAGTYQVT
-325 ETEAPEGYQID
+325 ETKAPDGYQID
-336 NPGPYTVTLPMN
+336 NPGPYTVTLPTN

-353 TVTATDTPITT
+353 TVTALDTPITLA
-364 SSGSIRK
+364 SGSIRK
-371 VDKDIPTM
+371 VDKDRPTM

-388 TGIDNNFKYE
+388 TGIDNNFTYE
-398 GQTVAGGA
+398 GQTVDGGA

-416 VGSYIA
+416 VGSYVA

-438 KKEFYWDKKSDVTL
+438 KKEFYWDKKNEVKL

-474 PGCLFTVIKNGQT
+474 PGCLFTVVKNGQT
-487 LFSAVTDAAGTITV
+487 LFSAMTDAAGTITV

-555 IVKIDSVTKEPVA
+555 IVKIDSVTKKPVA

-675 DGQGKLTVPNLEPGI
+675 DGQGKLTVPDLEPGI

-710 FQVNAGKTEVGIDVV
+710 FQVNAGKTETGIDVV

-799 EGYQLDE
+799 AGYQLDE

-852 RYLDGTSGTGGTV
+852 RYLGGTSGTGGTV

-981 KTIIVTEVEAPAG
+981 KTIIVTEIEAPAG

-1049 TEVGADGNIHNNLTI
+1049 TEVGADGNIHNDLTI

-1118 GDTQTITFANPST
+1118 GDTQTITFANP
-1131 CSLLIK
+1131 
-1137 KVCSINTD
+1137 
-1145 KMLEGAVFDVR
+1145 
-1156 YADGSV
+1156 
-1162 VGDSNGVYETGADGT
+1162 
-1177 ILITGLEA
+1177 
-1185 NKAIIVT
+1185 
-1192 ETKAPNGFAIDTKPQ
+1192 
-1207 TVTTIAGKVVQLTFA
+1207 
-1222 NAPYGKL
+1222 
-1229 VIEKRDAETNN
+1229 
-1240 LLPGA
+1240 
-1245 EFRVTTAAGC
+1245 
-1255 EVGQNGVIGDT
+1255 
-1266 TLTSNGIFRTD
+1266 
-1277 ADGKITISNL
+1277 
-1287 RPGNYIITEIK
+1287 
-1298 APDGYLIDDP
+1298 
-1308 TRNVTVTAGDTQT
+1308 
-1321 IVFKNH
+1321 

-1478 KITITNVRPG
+1478 KTTITNVRPG
-1488 SYVITEIKAPDGYL
+1488 SYIITEIKAPDGYL

-1644 AKIEVAKLN
+1644 AKIEVAKMN

-1723 DSVTKKGIQGV
+1723 DSVTRKGIQGV

-1784 VKSFTVLAGDTA
+1784 VKSFTVLAGDTT

-1922 VMRWTVSGVRN
+1922 IMRWTVSGVRN

-1952 VRLTRLVTGTYSTTQ
+1952 VRLTRLVTGTYSTMQ

-2065 ARWTTSVYSHY
+2065 ARWTTSIYSHY
-2076 VPAKPAAPKSPKLP
+2076 VPAKPAAPKSPTLP

>member
-31 SSENMPSE
+31 PSGSMPSE
-39 ITLKKSDYF
+39 ITLQKSDYF

-60 SFDKPLYLHII
+60 SFGEPLYLHII

-76 GKTKV
+76 GETKI

-125 YMTDAYKAKFGS
+125 YQTDAYKEKWGGE
-137 QLWTDQ
+137 LWTDQ
-143 NMIRYHNAWIQ
+143 NLIRYHNAWIQ

-172 GQRVAIAKELMYIA
+172 GQKVAIAKELMYIA

-201 YGTTTFYEKGC
+201 YGTTTFYQKGEK
-212 KVIDNPDCW
+212 VLDNTDCW
-221 PDVDVTLYHYIG
+221 PDVDVTLYRYIG

-246 NDNTQAIMVATPRGE
+246 NDNTQAVMVATPKKE
-261 PTIDDY
+261 PTGDTYRI
-267 QIVVKKVDSSNPTK
+267 IVKKVDSSNPTK
-281 GLPGATFSL
+281 GLAGATFSL
-290 TMVGSDDPSFP
+290 EMVGSDGPSFP
-301 MTGVTGQDGTYTF
+301 KTGVTGQDGTYIF
-314 KPLKAGTYQVT
+314 DRLEAGTYKVT

-336 NPGPYTVTLPMN
+336 NPGPYVVTLPTN
-348 GQKTV
+348 GQNTV
-353 TVTATDTPITT
+353 TVTALDTPITLA
-364 SSGSIRK
+364 SGSIRK
-371 VDKDIPTM
+371 VDKDRPTM

-388 TGIDNNFKYE
+388 TGIDNNFTYE
-398 GQTVAGGA
+398 GQTVEGGA

-416 VGSYIA
+416 VGSYVA

-438 KKEFYWDKKSDVTL
+438 KKEFYWDKKNEVKL

-799 EGYQLDE
+799 AGYQLDE

-852 RYLDGTSGTGGTV
+852 RYLGGTSGTGGTV

-930 IKKVDAKNPTK
+930 IKKVDAKHPTK

-973 TIAGLEPE
+973 TIAGLEPK
-981 KTIIVTEVEAPAG
+981 KTIIVTEIEAPAG

-1049 TEVGADGNIHNNLTI
+1049 TEVGADGNIHNDLTI

-1089 PGNYTIT
+1089 PGHYTIT

-1118 GDTQTITFANPST
+1118 GDTQTITFANP
-1131 CSLLIK
+1131 
-1137 KVCSINTD
+1137 
-1145 KMLEGAVFDVR
+1145 
-1156 YADGSV
+1156 
-1162 VGDSNGVYETGADGT
+1162 
-1177 ILITGLEA
+1177 
-1185 NKAIIVT
+1185 
-1192 ETKAPNGFAIDTKPQ
+1192 
-1207 TVTTIAGKVVQLTFA
+1207 
-1222 NAPYGKL
+1222 
-1229 VIEKRDAETNN
+1229 
-1240 LLPGA
+1240 
-1245 EFRVTTAAGC
+1245 
-1255 EVGQNGVIGDT
+1255 
-1266 TLTSNGIFRTD
+1266 
-1277 ADGKITISNL
+1277 
-1287 RPGNYIITEIK
+1287 
-1298 APDGYLIDDP
+1298 
-1308 TRNVTVTAGDTQT
+1308 
-1321 IVFKNH
+1321 

-1488 SYVITEIKAPDGYL
+1488 SYIITEIKAPDGYL

-1539 KEPLAGATFKVTTS
+1539 KEPLAGAIFKVTTS

-1644 AKIEVAKLN
+1644 AKIEVAKMN

-1723 DSVTKKGIQGV
+1723 DSVTRKGIQGV

-2065 ARWTTSVYSHY
+2065 ARWTTSIYSHY
-2076 VPAKPAAPKSPKLP
+2076 VPAKPAAPKSPTLP

>member
-1 MRTKIGT
+1 MRQKIGT

-31 SSENMPSE
+31 PSGSMPSE
-39 ITLKKSDYF
+39 ITLQKSDYF

-60 SFDKPLYLHII
+60 SFGEPLYLHII

-76 GKTKV
+76 GKTNV

-125 YMTDAYKAKFGS
+125 YQTDAYKEKWGGE
-137 QLWTDQ
+137 LWTDQ
-143 NMIRYHNAWIQ
+143 NLIRYHNAWIQ

-172 GQRVAIAKELMYIA
+172 GQKVAIAKELMYIA

-201 YGTTTFYEKGC
+201 YGTTTFYQKGEK
-212 KVIDNPDCW
+212 VLDNTDCW

-246 NDNTQAIMVATPRGE
+246 NDNTQAIMVATPSI
-261 PTIDDY
+261 PTLGNY
-267 QIVVKKVDSSNPTK
+267 QITVKKVDSSNPTK
-281 GLPGATFSL
+281 GLAGAEFSL
-290 TMVGSDDPSFP
+290 EMVGSDDPKFP
-301 MTGVTGQDGTYTF
+301 MTGVTGQGGTLTF
-314 KPLKAGTYQVT
+314 KDLKAGTYQVT
-325 ETEAPEGYQID
+325 ETKAPEDYQID
-336 NPGPYTVTLPMN
+336 NPGPYTVTLPTN
-348 GQKTV
+348 GQNTV
-353 TVTATDTPITT
+353 TVTATDTPITLA
-364 SSGSIRK
+364 SGSIRK
-371 VDKDIPTM
+371 VDKDRPTM

-388 TGIDNNFKYE
+388 TGIDNNFTYE
-398 GQTVAGGA
+398 GQTVEGGA

-416 VGSYIA
+416 VGSYVA

-438 KKEFYWDKKSDVTL
+438 KKEFYWDKKNEVKL

-710 FQVNAGKTEVGIDVV
+710 FQVNAGVTNVGIDVV

-799 EGYQLDE
+799 AGYQLDE

-852 RYLDGTSGTGGTV
+852 RYLGGTSGTGGTV

-878 WTGLKAGTYIVEE
+878 WTSLKAGTYIVEE

-930 IKKVDAKNPTK
+930 IKKVDAKHPTK

-981 KTIIVTEVEAPAG
+981 KTIIVTEIEAPAG

-1049 TEVGADGNIHNNLTI
+1049 TEVGADGNIHNDLTI

-1118 GDTQTITFANPST
+1118 GDTQTITFANP
-1131 CSLLIK
+1131 
-1137 KVCSINTD
+1137 
-1145 KMLEGAVFDVR
+1145 
-1156 YADGSV
+1156 
-1162 VGDSNGVYETGADGT
+1162 
-1177 ILITGLEA
+1177 
-1185 NKAIIVT
+1185 
-1192 ETKAPNGFAIDTKPQ
+1192 
-1207 TVTTIAGKVVQLTFA
+1207 
-1222 NAPYGKL
+1222 
-1229 VIEKRDAETNN
+1229 
-1240 LLPGA
+1240 
-1245 EFRVTTAAGC
+1245 
-1255 EVGQNGVIGDT
+1255 
-1266 TLTSNGIFRTD
+1266 
-1277 ADGKITISNL
+1277 
-1287 RPGNYIITEIK
+1287 
-1298 APDGYLIDDP
+1298 
-1308 TRNVTVTAGDTQT
+1308 
-1321 IVFKNH
+1321 

-1488 SYVITEIKAPDGYL
+1488 NYVITEIKAPDGYL

-1644 AKIEVAKLN
+1644 AKIEVAKMN

-1723 DSVTKKGIQGV
+1723 DSVTRKGIQGV

-1922 VMRWTVSGVRN
+1922 IMRWTVSGVRN

-2065 ARWTTSVYSHY
+2065 ARWTTSIYSHY
-2076 VPAKPAAPKSPKLP
+2076 VPAKPAAPKSPTLP

>member
-31 SSENMPSE
+31 PSGSMPSE
-39 ITLKKSDYF
+39 ITLQKSDYF

-60 SFDKPLYLHII
+60 SFGEPLYLHII

-76 GKTKV
+76 GETKI

-125 YMTDAYKAKFGS
+125 YQTDAYKEKWGGE
-137 QLWTDQ
+137 LWTDQ
-143 NMIRYHNAWIQ
+143 NLIRYHNAWIQ

-172 GQRVAIAKELMYIA
+172 GQKVAIAKELMYIA

-201 YGTTTFYEKGC
+201 YGTTTFYQKGEK
-212 KVIDNPDCW
+212 VLDNTDCW
-221 PDVDVTLYHYIG
+221 PDVDVTLYRYIG

-246 NDNTQAIMVATPRGE
+246 NDNTQAVMVATPKKSDI
-261 PTIDDY
+261 PSDKY

-281 GLPGATFSL
+281 GLAGATFSL
-290 TMVGSDDPSFP
+290 EMVGSDDPKFP

-314 KPLKAGTYQVT
+314 KNLKAGTYQVT

-336 NPGPYTVTLPMN
+336 NPGPYAVTLPTN

-353 TVTATDTPITT
+353 TVTALDTPITLA
-364 SSGSIRK
+364 SGSIRK
-371 VDKDIPTM
+371 VDKDRPTM

-388 TGIDNNFKYE
+388 TGIDNNFTYE
-398 GQTVAGGA
+398 GQTVEGGA

-416 VGSYIA
+416 VGSYVA

-438 KKEFYWDKKSDVTL
+438 KKEFYWDKKNEVKL

-555 IVKIDSVTKEPVA
+555 IVKIDSVTKKPVA

-628 GTFTLTFENVPKT
+628 GTFTRTFENVPKT

-710 FQVNAGKTEVGIDVV
+710 FQVNAGVTNVGIDVV

-799 EGYQLDE
+799 AGYQLDE

-852 RYLDGTSGTGGTV
+852 RYLGGTSGTGGTV

-981 KTIIVTEVEAPAG
+981 KTIIVTEIEAPAG

-1049 TEVGADGNIHNNLTI
+1049 TEVGADGNIHNDLTI

-1118 GDTQTITFANPST
+1118 GDTQTITFANP
-1131 CSLLIK
+1131 
-1137 KVCSINTD
+1137 
-1145 KMLEGAVFDVR
+1145 
-1156 YADGSV
+1156 
-1162 VGDSNGVYETGADGT
+1162 
-1177 ILITGLEA
+1177 
-1185 NKAIIVT
+1185 
-1192 ETKAPNGFAIDTKPQ
+1192 
-1207 TVTTIAGKVVQLTFA
+1207 
-1222 NAPYGKL
+1222 
-1229 VIEKRDAETNN
+1229 
-1240 LLPGA
+1240 
-1245 EFRVTTAAGC
+1245 
-1255 EVGQNGVIGDT
+1255 
-1266 TLTSNGIFRTD
+1266 
-1277 ADGKITISNL
+1277 
-1287 RPGNYIITEIK
+1287 
-1298 APDGYLIDDP
+1298 
-1308 TRNVTVTAGDTQT
+1308 
-1321 IVFKNH
+1321 

-1478 KITITNVRPG
+1478 KTTITNVRPG
-1488 SYVITEIKAPDGYL
+1488 SYIITEIKAPDGYL

-1644 AKIEVAKLN
+1644 AKIEVAKMN

-1723 DSVTKKGIQGV
+1723 DSVTRKGIQGV

>member
-31 SSENMPSE
+31 PSGSMPSE
-39 ITLKKSDYF
+39 ITLQKSDYF
-48 LDTDGSKTYNSP
+48 LDTAGSKTYNSP
-60 SFDKPLYLHII
+60 SFGEPLYLHII

-125 YMTDAYKAKFGS
+125 YQTDAYKEKWGGE
-137 QLWTDQ
+137 LWTDQ
-143 NMIRYHNAWIQ
+143 NLIRYHNAWIQ

-172 GQRVAIAKELMYIA
+172 GQKVAIAKELMYIA

-201 YGTTTFYEKGC
+201 YGTTTFYQKGEK
-212 KVIDNPDCW
+212 VLDNTDCW

-246 NDNTQAIMVATPRGE
+246 NENTQAIMVATPKE
-261 PTIDDY
+261 PTSEEY

-281 GLPGATFSL
+281 GLAGAEFSL
-290 TMVGSDDPSFP
+290 EMVGSDDPKFP
-301 MTGVTGQDGTYTF
+301 MTGVTGQNGTYTF
-314 KPLKAGTYQVT
+314 RGLKAGTYQVT
-325 ETEAPEGYQID
+325 ETKAPEDYQID
-336 NPGPYTVTLPMN
+336 NPGPYTVTLPTN

-353 TVTATDTPITT
+353 TVTALDTPITLA
-364 SSGSIRK
+364 SGSIRK
-371 VDKDIPTM
+371 VDKDRPTM

-388 TGIDNNFKYE
+388 TGIDNNFTYE
-398 GQTVAGGA
+398 GQTVDGGA

-416 VGSYIA
+416 VGSYVA

-438 KKEFYWDKKSDVTL
+438 KKEFYWDKKNEVKL

-555 IVKIDSVTKEPVA
+555 IVKIDSVTKKPVA

-574 RSIDGTYHETLTTDG
+574 RSIDGTYHEALTTDG

-710 FQVNAGKTEVGIDVV
+710 FQVNAGVTNVGIDVV

-799 EGYQLDE
+799 AGYQLDE

-852 RYLDGTSGTGGTV
+852 RYLGGTSGTGGTA

-930 IKKVDAKNPTK
+930 IKKVDAKHPTK

-973 TIAGLEPE
+973 TIAGLEPK
-981 KTIIVTEVEAPAG
+981 KTIIVTEIEAPAG

-1049 TEVGADGNIHNNLTI
+1049 TEVGADGNIHNDLTI

-1089 PGNYTIT
+1089 PGHYTIT

-1118 GDTQTITFANPST
+1118 GDTQTITFANP
-1131 CSLLIK
+1131 
-1137 KVCSINTD
+1137 
-1145 KMLEGAVFDVR
+1145 
-1156 YADGSV
+1156 
-1162 VGDSNGVYETGADGT
+1162 
-1177 ILITGLEA
+1177 
-1185 NKAIIVT
+1185 
-1192 ETKAPNGFAIDTKPQ
+1192 
-1207 TVTTIAGKVVQLTFA
+1207 
-1222 NAPYGKL
+1222 
-1229 VIEKRDAETNN
+1229 
-1240 LLPGA
+1240 
-1245 EFRVTTAAGC
+1245 
-1255 EVGQNGVIGDT
+1255 
-1266 TLTSNGIFRTD
+1266 
-1277 ADGKITISNL
+1277 
-1287 RPGNYIITEIK
+1287 
-1298 APDGYLIDDP
+1298 
-1308 TRNVTVTAGDTQT
+1308 
-1321 IVFKNH
+1321 

-1488 SYVITEIKAPDGYL
+1488 NYVITEIKAPDGYL

-1644 AKIEVAKLN
+1644 AKIEVAKMN

-1723 DSVTKKGIQGV
+1723 DSVTRKGIQGV

>member
-39 ITLKKSDYF
+39 ITLQKSDYF

-60 SFDKPLYLHII
+60 SFGEPLYLHII

-125 YMTDAYKAKFGS
+125 YQTDAYKEKWGGE
-137 QLWTDQ
+137 LWTDQ
-143 NMIRYHNAWIQ
+143 NLIRYHNAWIQ

-172 GQRVAIAKELMYIA
+172 GQKAAIAKELMYIA

-336 NPGPYTVTLPMN
+336 NPGPYAVTLPTN

-353 TVTATDTPITT
+353 TVTATDTPITLA
-364 SSGSIRK
+364 SGSIRK
-371 VDKDIPTM
+371 VDKDRPTM

-388 TGIDNNFKYE
+388 TGIDNNFTYE
-398 GQTVAGGA
+398 GQTVEGGA

-416 VGSYIA
+416 VGSYVA

-438 KKEFYWDKKSDVTL
+438 KKEFYWDKKNEVKL

-675 DGQGKLTVPNLEPGI
+675 DGQGKLTVPDLEPGI

-710 FQVNAGKTEVGIDVV
+710 FQVNAGKTETGIDVV

-799 EGYQLDE
+799 AGYQLDE

-852 RYLDGTSGTGGTV
+852 RYLGGTSGTGGTV

-981 KTIIVTEVEAPAG
+981 KTIIVTEIEAPAG

-1049 TEVGADGNIHNNLTI
+1049 TEVGADGNIHNDLTI

-1118 GDTQTITFANPST
+1118 GDTQTITFANP
-1131 CSLLIK
+1131 
-1137 KVCSINTD
+1137 
-1145 KMLEGAVFDVR
+1145 
-1156 YADGSV
+1156 
-1162 VGDSNGVYETGADGT
+1162 
-1177 ILITGLEA
+1177 
-1185 NKAIIVT
+1185 
-1192 ETKAPNGFAIDTKPQ
+1192 
-1207 TVTTIAGKVVQLTFA
+1207 
-1222 NAPYGKL
+1222 
-1229 VIEKRDAETNN
+1229 
-1240 LLPGA
+1240 
-1245 EFRVTTAAGC
+1245 
-1255 EVGQNGVIGDT
+1255 
-1266 TLTSNGIFRTD
+1266 
-1277 ADGKITISNL
+1277 
-1287 RPGNYIITEIK
+1287 
-1298 APDGYLIDDP
+1298 
-1308 TRNVTVTAGDTQT
+1308 
-1321 IVFKNH
+1321 

-1488 SYVITEIKAPDGYL
+1488 NYVITEIKAPDGYL

-1644 AKIEVAKLN
+1644 AKIEVAKMN

-1723 DSVTKKGIQGV
+1723 DSVTRKGIQGV

>member
-1 MRTKIGT
+1 
-8 RLLSLFLT
+8 
-16 AICVIGLIPT
+16 
-26 SAFAA
+26 
-31 SSENMPSE
+31 MPSE
-39 ITLKKSDYF
+39 ITLQKSDYF

-60 SFDKPLYLHII
+60 SFGEPLYLHII

-113 MIGYYYCMTDAK
+113 MIGYYYCMTDAQ
-125 YMTDAYKAKFGS
+125 YQNDAYKEKWNGE
-137 QLWTDQ
+137 LWTDQ
-143 NMIRYHNAWIQ
+143 NLIRYHNAWIQ

-161 GQGAAIPSDAE
+161 GQGTAIPSDAE
-172 GQRVAIAKELMYIA
+172 GQKVAIAKELMYIA

-201 YGTTTFYEKGC
+201 YGTTTFYQKGEK
-212 KVIDNPDCW
+212 VLDNTDCW

-246 NDNTQAIMVATPRGE
+246 NDNTQAIMVATPKNE
-261 PTIDDY
+261 PTSDTYRI
-267 QIVVKKVDSSNPTK
+267 IVKKVDSSNPTK
-281 GLPGATFSL
+281 GLAGATFSL
-290 TMVGSDDPSFP
+290 EMVGSDDPSFP
-301 MTGVTGQDGTYTF
+301 KPGVTGQDGTYIF
-314 KPLKAGTYQVT
+314 DRLKAGTYQVT
-325 ETEAPEGYQID
+325 ETKAPEGYQID
-336 NPGPYTVTLPMN
+336 NPGPYTVTLPTN

-353 TVTATDTPITT
+353 TVTALDTPITLA
-364 SSGSIRK
+364 SGSIRK
-371 VDKDIPTM
+371 VDKDRPTM

-388 TGIDNNFKYE
+388 TGIDNNFTYE
-398 GQTVAGGA
+398 GQTVEGGA

-416 VGSYIA
+416 VGSYVA

-438 KKEFYWDKKSDVTL
+438 KKEFYWDKKNEVKL

-589 AGRIFLENMTPG
+589 TGRIFLENMTPG

-606 ETAVPKG
+606 ETAVPQG

-675 DGQGKLTVPNLEPGI
+675 DGQGKLTVPNLDPGI

-710 FQVNAGKTEVGIDVV
+710 FQVNAGVTNVGIDVV

-799 EGYQLDE
+799 AGYQLDE

-852 RYLDGTSGTGGTV
+852 RYLGGTSGTGGTV

-878 WTGLKAGTYIVEE
+878 WTSLKAGTYIVEE

-930 IKKVDAKNPTK
+930 IKKVDAKHPTK

-981 KTIIVTEVEAPAG
+981 KTIIVTEIEAPAG

-1034 KLLPGAEFIIRKSDG
+1034 KLLSGAEFIIRKSDG
-1049 TEVGADGNIHNNLTI
+1049 TEVGADGNIHNDLTI

-1118 GDTQTITFANPST
+1118 GDTQTITFANP
-1131 CSLLIK
+1131 
-1137 KVCSINTD
+1137 
-1145 KMLEGAVFDVR
+1145 
-1156 YADGSV
+1156 
-1162 VGDSNGVYETGADGT
+1162 
-1177 ILITGLEA
+1177 
-1185 NKAIIVT
+1185 
-1192 ETKAPNGFAIDTKPQ
+1192 
-1207 TVTTIAGKVVQLTFA
+1207 
-1222 NAPYGKL
+1222 
-1229 VIEKRDAETNN
+1229 
-1240 LLPGA
+1240 
-1245 EFRVTTAAGC
+1245 
-1255 EVGQNGVIGDT
+1255 
-1266 TLTSNGIFRTD
+1266 
-1277 ADGKITISNL
+1277 
-1287 RPGNYIITEIK
+1287 
-1298 APDGYLIDDP
+1298 
-1308 TRNVTVTAGDTQT
+1308 
-1321 IVFKNH
+1321 

-1488 SYVITEIKAPDGYL
+1488 NYVITEIKAPDGYL

-1644 AKIEVAKLN
+1644 AKIEVAKMN

-1723 DSVTKKGIQGV
+1723 DSVTRKGIQGV

-1764 DGKYYVRE
+1764 DGMYYVRE

>member
-31 SSENMPSE
+31 PSGSMPSE
-39 ITLKKSDYF
+39 ITLQKSDYF

-60 SFDKPLYLHII
+60 SFGEPLYLHII

-76 GKTKV
+76 GETKI

-125 YMTDAYKAKFGS
+125 YQTDAYKEKWGGE
-137 QLWTDQ
+137 LWTDQ
-143 NMIRYHNAWIQ
+143 NLIRYHNAWIQ

-172 GQRVAIAKELMYIA
+172 GQKVAIAKELMYIA

-201 YGTTTFYEKGC
+201 YGTTTFYQKGEK
-212 KVIDNPDCW
+212 VLDNTDCW
-221 PDVDVTLYHYIG
+221 PDVDVTLYRYIG

-246 NDNTQAIMVATPRGE
+246 NDNTQAIMVATPKKSDI
-261 PTIDDY
+261 PSDKY

-281 GLPGATFSL
+281 GLAGATFSL
-290 TMVGSDDPSFP
+290 EMVGSDDPKFP

-314 KPLKAGTYQVT
+314 KNLKAGTYQVT

-336 NPGPYTVTLPMN
+336 NPGPYAVTLPTN

-353 TVTATDTPITT
+353 TVTATDTPITLA
-364 SSGSIRK
+364 SGSIRK
-371 VDKDIPTM
+371 VDKDRPTM

-388 TGIDNNFKYE
+388 TGIDNNFTYE
-398 GQTVAGGA
+398 GQTVEGGA

-416 VGSYIA
+416 VGSYVA

-438 KKEFYWDKKSDVTL
+438 KKEFYWDKKNEVKL

-574 RSIDGTYHETLTTDG
+574 RSIDGTYHEALTTDG

-710 FQVNAGKTEVGIDVV
+710 FQVNAGVTNVGIDVV

-799 EGYQLDE
+799 AGYQLDE

-852 RYLDGTSGTGGTV
+852 RYLGGTSGTGGTV

-981 KTIIVTEVEAPAG
+981 KTIIVTEIEAPAG

-1049 TEVGADGNIHNNLTI
+1049 TEVGADGNIHNDLTI

-1118 GDTQTITFANPST
+1118 GDTQTITFANP
-1131 CSLLIK
+1131 
-1137 KVCSINTD
+1137 
-1145 KMLEGAVFDVR
+1145 
-1156 YADGSV
+1156 
-1162 VGDSNGVYETGADGT
+1162 
-1177 ILITGLEA
+1177 
-1185 NKAIIVT
+1185 
-1192 ETKAPNGFAIDTKPQ
+1192 
-1207 TVTTIAGKVVQLTFA
+1207 
-1222 NAPYGKL
+1222 
-1229 VIEKRDAETNN
+1229 
-1240 LLPGA
+1240 
-1245 EFRVTTAAGC
+1245 
-1255 EVGQNGVIGDT
+1255 
-1266 TLTSNGIFRTD
+1266 
-1277 ADGKITISNL
+1277 
-1287 RPGNYIITEIK
+1287 
-1298 APDGYLIDDP
+1298 
-1308 TRNVTVTAGDTQT
+1308 
-1321 IVFKNH
+1321 

-1478 KITITNVRPG
+1478 KTTITNVRPG
-1488 SYVITEIKAPDGYL
+1488 SYIITEIKAPDGYL

-1644 AKIEVAKLN
+1644 AKIEVAKMN

-1723 DSVTKKGIQGV
+1723 DSVTRKGIQGV

>member
-31 SSENMPSE
+31 PSGSMPSE
-39 ITLKKSDYF
+39 ITLQKSDYF

-60 SFDKPLYLHII
+60 SFGEPLYLHII

-76 GKTKV
+76 GKTNV

-125 YMTDAYKAKFGS
+125 YQTDAYKEKWGGE
-137 QLWTDQ
+137 LWTDQ
-143 NMIRYHNAWIQ
+143 NLIRYHNAWIQ

-172 GQRVAIAKELMYIA
+172 GQKVAIAKELMYIA

-201 YGTTTFYEKGC
+201 YGTTTFYQKGEK
-212 KVIDNPDCW
+212 VLDNTDCW

-246 NDNTQAIMVATPRGE
+246 NDNTQAIMVATPSI
-261 PTIDDY
+261 PTAESY

-281 GLPGATFSL
+281 GLSGATFSL
-290 TMVGSDDPSFP
+290 TMVGSTKTL
-301 MTGVTGQDGTYTF
+301 TGVTGQDGTYTF
-314 KPLKAGTYQVT
+314 KNLKAGTYQVT

-336 NPGPYTVTLPMN
+336 NPGPYAVTLPTN
-348 GQKTV
+348 GQNTV
-353 TVTATDTPITT
+353 TVTALDTPITLA
-364 SSGSIRK
+364 SGSIRK
-371 VDKDIPTM
+371 VDKDRPTM

-388 TGIDNNFKYE
+388 TGIDNNFTYE
-398 GQTVAGGA
+398 GQTVEGGA

-416 VGSYIA
+416 VGSYVA

-438 KKEFYWDKKSDVTL
+438 KKEFYWDKKNEVKL

-710 FQVNAGKTEVGIDVV
+710 FQVNAGVTNVGIDVV

-799 EGYQLDE
+799 AGYQLDE

-852 RYLDGTSGTGGTV
+852 RYLGGTSGTGGTV

-878 WTGLKAGTYIVEE
+878 WTSLKAGTYIVEE

-930 IKKVDAKNPTK
+930 IKKVDAKHPTK

-981 KTIIVTEVEAPAG
+981 KTIIVTEIEAPAG

-1049 TEVGADGNIHNNLTI
+1049 TEVGADGNIHNDLTI

-1089 PGNYTIT
+1089 PGHYTIT

-1118 GDTQTITFANPST
+1118 GDTQTITFANP
-1131 CSLLIK
+1131 
-1137 KVCSINTD
+1137 
-1145 KMLEGAVFDVR
+1145 
-1156 YADGSV
+1156 
-1162 VGDSNGVYETGADGT
+1162 
-1177 ILITGLEA
+1177 
-1185 NKAIIVT
+1185 
-1192 ETKAPNGFAIDTKPQ
+1192 
-1207 TVTTIAGKVVQLTFA
+1207 
-1222 NAPYGKL
+1222 
-1229 VIEKRDAETNN
+1229 
-1240 LLPGA
+1240 
-1245 EFRVTTAAGC
+1245 
-1255 EVGQNGVIGDT
+1255 
-1266 TLTSNGIFRTD
+1266 
-1277 ADGKITISNL
+1277 
-1287 RPGNYIITEIK
+1287 
-1298 APDGYLIDDP
+1298 
-1308 TRNVTVTAGDTQT
+1308 
-1321 IVFKNH
+1321 

-1488 SYVITEIKAPDGYL
+1488 SYIITEIKAPDGYL

-1644 AKIEVAKLN
+1644 AKIEVAKMN

-1723 DSVTKKGIQGV
+1723 DSVTRKGIQGV

>member
-438 KKEFYWDKKSDVTL
+438 KKELYWDKKSDVTL

-852 RYLDGTSGTGGTV
+852 RYLGGTSGTGGTV

-1034 KLLPGAEFIIRKSDG
+1034 KLLRGAEFIIRKSDG

-1118 GDTQTITFANPST
+1118 GDTQTITFANP
-1131 CSLLIK
+1131 
-1137 KVCSINTD
+1137 
-1145 KMLEGAVFDVR
+1145 
-1156 YADGSV
+1156 
-1162 VGDSNGVYETGADGT
+1162 
-1177 ILITGLEA
+1177 
-1185 NKAIIVT
+1185 
-1192 ETKAPNGFAIDTKPQ
+1192 
-1207 TVTTIAGKVVQLTFA
+1207 
-1222 NAPYGKL
+1222 
-1229 VIEKRDAETNN
+1229 
-1240 LLPGA
+1240 
-1245 EFRVTTAAGC
+1245 
-1255 EVGQNGVIGDT
+1255 
-1266 TLTSNGIFRTD
+1266 
-1277 ADGKITISNL
+1277 
-1287 RPGNYIITEIK
+1287 
-1298 APDGYLIDDP
+1298 
-1308 TRNVTVTAGDTQT
+1308 
-1321 IVFKNH
+1321 

-1644 AKIEVAKLN
+1644 AKIEVAKMN

-1723 DSVTKKGIQGV
+1723 DSVTRKGIQGV

-1864 IYTVKEVQA
+1864 IYAVKEVQA

>member
-31 SSENMPSE
+31 PSGSMPSE
-39 ITLKKSDYF
+39 ITLQKSDYF

-60 SFDKPLYLHII
+60 SFGEPLYLHII

-76 GKTKV
+76 GKTNV

-125 YMTDAYKAKFGS
+125 YQTDAYKEKWGGE
-137 QLWTDQ
+137 LWTDQ
-143 NMIRYHNAWIQ
+143 NLIRYHNAWIQ

-172 GQRVAIAKELMYIA
+172 GQKVAIAKELMYIA

-201 YGTTTFYEKGC
+201 YGTTTFYQKGEK
-212 KVIDNPDCW
+212 VLDNTDCW

-246 NDNTQAIMVATPRGE
+246 NDNTQAIMVATPKKSDI
-261 PTIDDY
+261 PSDKY

-281 GLPGATFSL
+281 GLAGATFSL
-290 TMVGSDDPSFP
+290 EMVGSDDPKFP

-314 KPLKAGTYQVT
+314 KNLKAGTYQVT

-336 NPGPYTVTLPMN
+336 NPGPYAVTLPTN

-353 TVTATDTPITT
+353 TVTALDTPITLA
-364 SSGSIRK
+364 SGSIRK
-371 VDKDIPTM
+371 VDKDRPTM

-388 TGIDNNFKYE
+388 TGIDNNFTYE
-398 GQTVAGGA
+398 GQTVEGGA

-416 VGSYIA
+416 VGSYVA

-438 KKEFYWDKKSDVTL
+438 KKEFYWDKKNEVKL

-710 FQVNAGKTEVGIDVV
+710 FQVNAGVTNVGIDVV

-799 EGYQLDE
+799 AGYQLDE

-852 RYLDGTSGTGGTV
+852 RYLGGTSGTGGTV

-878 WTGLKAGTYIVEE
+878 WTSLKAGTYIVEE

-930 IKKVDAKNPTK
+930 IKKVDAKHPTK

-981 KTIIVTEVEAPAG
+981 KTIIVTEIEAPAG

-1049 TEVGADGNIHNNLTI
+1049 TEVGADGNIHNDLTI

-1118 GDTQTITFANPST
+1118 GDTQTITFANP
-1131 CSLLIK
+1131 
-1137 KVCSINTD
+1137 
-1145 KMLEGAVFDVR
+1145 
-1156 YADGSV
+1156 
-1162 VGDSNGVYETGADGT
+1162 
-1177 ILITGLEA
+1177 
-1185 NKAIIVT
+1185 
-1192 ETKAPNGFAIDTKPQ
+1192 
-1207 TVTTIAGKVVQLTFA
+1207 
-1222 NAPYGKL
+1222 
-1229 VIEKRDAETNN
+1229 
-1240 LLPGA
+1240 
-1245 EFRVTTAAGC
+1245 
-1255 EVGQNGVIGDT
+1255 
-1266 TLTSNGIFRTD
+1266 
-1277 ADGKITISNL
+1277 
-1287 RPGNYIITEIK
+1287 
-1298 APDGYLIDDP
+1298 
-1308 TRNVTVTAGDTQT
+1308 
-1321 IVFKNH
+1321 

-1488 SYVITEIKAPDGYL
+1488 NYVITEIKAPDGYL

-1922 VMRWTVSGVRN
+1922 IMRWTVSGVRN

-2065 ARWTTSVYSHY
+2065 ARWTTSIYSHY

>member
-31 SSENMPSE
+31 PSGSMPSE
-39 ITLKKSDYF
+39 ITLQKSDYF

-60 SFDKPLYLHII
+60 SFGEPLYLHII

-76 GKTKV
+76 GETKI

-95 IGKKWGNP
+95 IGKKWANP

-125 YMTDAYKAKFGS
+125 YQTDAYKEKWGGE
-137 QLWTDQ
+137 LWTDQ
-143 NMIRYHNAWIQ
+143 NLIRYHNAWIQ

-172 GQRVAIAKELMYIA
+172 GQKVAIAKELMYIA

-201 YGTTTFYEKGC
+201 YGTTTFYQKGEK
-212 KVIDNPDCW
+212 VLDNTDCW

-246 NDNTQAIMVATPRGE
+246 NDNTQAIMVATPKP
-261 PTIDDY
+261 PTAEDY

-281 GLPGATFSL
+281 GLAGAAFSL
-290 TMVGSDDPSFP
+290 EMVGSDDPMFP

-314 KPLKAGTYQVT
+314 KKLKAGTYQVT
-325 ETEAPEGYQID
+325 ETKAPDGYQID
-336 NPGPYTVTLPMN
+336 NPGPYTVTLPTN

-353 TVTATDTPITT
+353 TVTALDTPITLA
-364 SSGSIRK
+364 SGSIRK
-371 VDKDIPTM
+371 VDKDRPTM

-388 TGIDNNFKYE
+388 TGIDNNFTYE
-398 GQTVAGGA
+398 GQTVEGGA

-416 VGSYIA
+416 VGSYVA

-438 KKEFYWDKKSDVTL
+438 KKEFYWDKKNEVKL

-574 RSIDGTYHETLTTDG
+574 RSIDGTYHEALTTDG
-589 AGRIFLENMTPG
+589 TGRIFLENMTPG

-799 EGYQLDE
+799 AGYQLDE

-852 RYLDGTSGTGGTV
+852 RYLGGTSGTGGTV

-981 KTIIVTEVEAPAG
+981 KTIIVTEIEAPAG

-1049 TEVGADGNIHNNLTI
+1049 TEVGADGNIHNDLTI

-1089 PGNYTIT
+1089 PGHYTIT

-1118 GDTQTITFANPST
+1118 GDTQTITFANP
-1131 CSLLIK
+1131 
-1137 KVCSINTD
+1137 
-1145 KMLEGAVFDVR
+1145 
-1156 YADGSV
+1156 
-1162 VGDSNGVYETGADGT
+1162 
-1177 ILITGLEA
+1177 
-1185 NKAIIVT
+1185 
-1192 ETKAPNGFAIDTKPQ
+1192 
-1207 TVTTIAGKVVQLTFA
+1207 
-1222 NAPYGKL
+1222 
-1229 VIEKRDAETNN
+1229 
-1240 LLPGA
+1240 
-1245 EFRVTTAAGC
+1245 
-1255 EVGQNGVIGDT
+1255 
-1266 TLTSNGIFRTD
+1266 
-1277 ADGKITISNL
+1277 
-1287 RPGNYIITEIK
+1287 
-1298 APDGYLIDDP
+1298 
-1308 TRNVTVTAGDTQT
+1308 
-1321 IVFKNH
+1321 

-1488 SYVITEIKAPDGYL
+1488 SYIITEIKAPDGYL

-1561 GGATSTNGLYT
+1561 GGATSSNGLYT

-1644 AKIEVAKLN
+1644 AKIEVAKMN

-1723 DSVTKKGIQGV
+1723 DSVTRKGIQGV

-1922 VMRWTVSGVRN
+1922 IMRWTVSGVRN

-2065 ARWTTSVYSHY
+2065 ARWTTSIYSHY

>member
-31 SSENMPSE
+31 PSGSMPSE
-39 ITLKKSDYF
+39 ITLQKSDYF

-60 SFDKPLYLHII
+60 SFGEPLYLHII

-76 GKTKV
+76 GETKI

-125 YMTDAYKAKFGS
+125 YQTDAYKEKWGGE
-137 QLWTDQ
+137 LWTDQ
-143 NMIRYHNAWIQ
+143 NLIRYHNAWIQ

-172 GQRVAIAKELMYIA
+172 GQKVAIAKELMYIA

-201 YGTTTFYEKGC
+201 YGTTTFYQKGEK
-212 KVIDNPDCW
+212 VLDNTDCW
-221 PDVDVTLYHYIG
+221 PDVDVTLYRYIG

-246 NDNTQAIMVATPRGE
+246 NDNTQAIMVATPKKSDI
-261 PTIDDY
+261 PSDKY

-281 GLPGATFSL
+281 GLAGATFSL
-290 TMVGSDDPSFP
+290 EMVGSDDPKFP

-314 KPLKAGTYQVT
+314 KNLKAGTYQVT

-336 NPGPYTVTLPMN
+336 NPGPYAVTLPTN

-353 TVTATDTPITT
+353 TVTALDTPITLA
-364 SSGSIRK
+364 SGSIRK
-371 VDKDIPTM
+371 VDKDRPTM

-388 TGIDNNFKYE
+388 TGIDNNFTYE
-398 GQTVAGGA
+398 GQTVEGGA

-416 VGSYIA
+416 VGSYVA

-438 KKEFYWDKKSDVTL
+438 KKEFYWDKKNEVKL

-555 IVKIDSVTKEPVA
+555 IVKIDSVTKKPVA

-628 GTFTLTFENVPKT
+628 GTFTRTFENVPKT

-710 FQVNAGKTEVGIDVV
+710 FQVNAGVTNVGIDVV

-788 GWYRFTEVEAP
+788 GWYRFTEVAAP
-799 EGYQLDE
+799 AGYQLDE

-852 RYLDGTSGTGGTV
+852 RYLGGTSGTGGTV

-981 KTIIVTEVEAPAG
+981 KTIIVTEIEAPAG

-1049 TEVGADGNIHNNLTI
+1049 TEVGADGNIHNDLTI

-1118 GDTQTITFANPST
+1118 GDTQTITFANP
-1131 CSLLIK
+1131 
-1137 KVCSINTD
+1137 
-1145 KMLEGAVFDVR
+1145 
-1156 YADGSV
+1156 
-1162 VGDSNGVYETGADGT
+1162 
-1177 ILITGLEA
+1177 
-1185 NKAIIVT
+1185 
-1192 ETKAPNGFAIDTKPQ
+1192 
-1207 TVTTIAGKVVQLTFA
+1207 
-1222 NAPYGKL
+1222 
-1229 VIEKRDAETNN
+1229 
-1240 LLPGA
+1240 
-1245 EFRVTTAAGC
+1245 
-1255 EVGQNGVIGDT
+1255 
-1266 TLTSNGIFRTD
+1266 
-1277 ADGKITISNL
+1277 
-1287 RPGNYIITEIK
+1287 
-1298 APDGYLIDDP
+1298 
-1308 TRNVTVTAGDTQT
+1308 
-1321 IVFKNH
+1321 

-1488 SYVITEIKAPDGYL
+1488 SYIITEIKAPDGYL

-1644 AKIEVAKLN
+1644 AKIEVAKMN
-1653 GEIVGTYVTDKLGV
+1653 GEIVGTYVTDKLGI

-1723 DSVTKKGIQGV
+1723 DSVTRKGIQGV